1 MATGKELDL
10 ALRIRADGNQGA
22 QALDNINSQVEQ
34 IGTSATATSSQLS
47 AIGES
52 ADQQAARLKAMV
64 AASLQQQAAFDALA
78 SSSDKLNTSTRAATA
93 GWQESARAQSASMN
107 AYHNAERARQQ
118 QIATEQRAAEAAAK
132 ASAEFDKQ
140 QSELA
145 KLLGAI
151 DPVTRELEK
160 LDNLEKRL
168 GQARNSQLIDP
179 EGFATYSARLQ
190 EQRERLLGTS
200 DAMKVAGLSAG
211 QYKQAMQQ
219 LPAQITDVVTSLASG
234 MPVWMVAIQQ
244 GGQITDSFGGVGETF
259 RALGEKIKSFFGL
272 TSSVN
277 AGGILAVGEGLAA
290 VAKEQSAVADGA
302 DNVSDGFTDM
312 ADTANTTA
320 EAAENAKGALSGLGS
335 AGGAFAIVAAAAA
348 AAAVALAYAYKKGS
362 DEASELNESIILT
375 GNYAGTSAG
384 QLAAMAA
391 SLAKVNGTRY
401 EAVAALSEITST
413 GKFTV
418 EQIEQVGTT
427 AIAMQE
433 ATGKAVSE
441 TVAEFSKLADDPV
454 KASQQLNDRYHYLT
468 ASVYEQI
475 TALERQ
481 GDTLG
486 AAQFAMDA
494 YSQAMDERANQIVEN
509 LGTMERA
516 WRTVGDI
523 AKGAWDEMLGVGRTE
538 TPEERLEQLSGP
550 AFKPGQAAAS
560 AAVFGPLGWLNEVR
574 KAFQRNSMSDEE
586 RGKQFTD
593 ALQEIQD
600 EGEKAQAAR
609 LKAYLDSEA
618 TRGQQSM
625 DRLLETVR
633 TNKEKRDK
641 LNRELDRSI
650 AAIQATN
657 PNDERLRPENIAAA
671 RKAIDQKYKD
681 PKTPKGPSTP
691 LDQSTVTE
699 AKNQLDQ
706 LQADYRNAEQKLQA
720 QQRAGLLSYADY
732 VAQRGELIS
741 QNKDQV
747 TAAYEGEIQAL
758 EALRDKS
765 STTAAQRISLD
776 QKIAEA
782 RNNMVKAQ
790 KKADADLEVLQ
801 LNEQERLKKQ
811 AQAVKAYSDA
821 LQQQQDALALQ
832 GQRAAAA
839 VGMGAQQRRLFDQRG
854 SLDDRF
860 AQQRL
865 DLASQ
870 YGDGS
875 RGMSLDEYND
885 KLQKLQA
892 NHAAMTEQLQRNYAA
907 LQIAQADWT
916 NGARSAFAD
925 YLDSARNV
933 AGQTY
938 DLFSNAMSGLENS
951 VVSAVTTGKASL
963 DDFLRTLA
971 ADSARMATRQLG
983 ASLLSSFGLGET
995 KDAGSKDLAVGASA
1009 VSASA
1014 GALATAGG
1022 TRDRRRGD
1030 SGCSRIASGSERWPG
1045 AGRRSLCSRTSR
1057 SSGCYCCRVDRRR
1070 SRNGQR
1076 DQRSNHVGRWHSGER
1091 AGWSVWSGCQFVRQ
1105 PVQQPIRWRCCWRH
1119 WRWWWLVATGHEC
1132 RQCVFRRWL
1141 RRWRAYP
1148 RTRHRHQRQHP
1159 DPGLQRRVH
1168 DPCRRGTAARRTR
1181 VSGAVQPVWHGCPG
1195 RLGEP
1200 SPPRYG
1206 RPDGDSCSGHAR
1218 SGPFCFAPAGAL
1230 QELQYLGRQLDLP
1243 ARRSRHGSDGGRHV
1257 GRQRRRTLPG
1267 LAEQEPPGRQA
1278 DYLGVPWP
1286 PNSAPPRTTRT

>member
-10 ALRIRADGNQGA
+10 ALRIRADGSQGA

-140 QSELA
+140 QAELA

-160 LDNLEKRL
+160 LDNLERRL
-168 GQARNSQLIDP
+168 GQARSARLIDP
-179 EGFATYSARLQ
+179 EGFTTYNAKLQ

-200 DAMKVAGLSAG
+200 DAMAVAGISAG
-211 QYKQAMQQ
+211 QYRQAMRQ

-234 MPVWMVAIQQ
+234 MPIWLVAIQQ
-244 GGQITDSFGGVGETF
+244 GGQIKDSFGGVGATF
-259 RALGEKIKSFFGL
+259 QALGDKIKSFFGVAS
-272 TSSVN
+272 TAS
-277 AGGILAVGEGLAA
+277 EGLGEIARGADAAA
-290 VAKEQSAVADGA
+290 VSANNAR
-302 DNVSDGFTDM
+302 
-312 ADTANTTA
+312 TAMT
-320 EAAENAKGALSGLGS
+320 GLSGAGS
-335 AGGAFAIVAAAAA
+335 AFAIVGVAAAAA
-348 AAAVALAYAYKKGS
+348 GVALAAAYEKGRS
-362 DEASELNESIILT
+362 EATELNKAIILT

-384 QLAAMAA
+384 QLSAMAA
-391 SLAKVNGTRY
+391 AIAKANGTQY
-401 EAVAALSEITST
+401 EAVAVLSEITST

-418 EQIEQVGTT
+418 DQIELVAST
-427 AIAMQE
+427 AIAMQD

-441 TVAEFSKLADDPV
+441 TVAEFSKLAEDPV
-454 KASQQLNDRYHYLT
+454 RASQQLNEKYHYLT

-475 TALERQ
+475 TALNQQ

-486 AAQFAMDA
+486 AAQLAMDA
-494 YSQAMDERANQIVEN
+494 YGQAMDERASQIVEN

-516 WRTVGDI
+516 WKTVAGV

-538 TPEERLEQLSGP
+538 TPEERLEQLT
-550 AFKPGQAAAS
+550 KGQAFQPGRAVAS
-560 AAVFGPLGWLNEVR
+560 GAVFGPLGWFNELR
-574 KAFQRNSMSDEE
+574 KAYQRSSMSDDE

-657 PNDERLRPENIAAA
+657 PKDERLRPENIAAA
-671 RKAIDQKYKD
+671 RRAIDEKYKD
-681 PKTPKGPSTP
+681 PKTPKGPTTP

-706 LQADYRNAEQKLQA
+706 LQADYRNAEQSLQA

-732 VAQRGELIS
+732 VARRSELIR

-747 TAAYEGEIQAL
+747 TAAYQAEIQAL
-758 EALRDKS
+758 EALRSKS
-765 STTAAQRISLD
+765 TTTAAQRISLD
-776 QKIAEA
+776 QKIADA
-782 RNNMVKAQ
+782 RSNMVKAQ
-790 KKADADLEVLQ
+790 KKSDADLEILQ
-801 LNEQERLKKQ
+801 VNEQGRLKKQ
-811 AQAVKAYSDA
+811 AQAVKAYADA

-832 GQRAAAA
+832 GERAAAA
-839 VGMGAQQRRLFDQRG
+839 VGMGAQQRRLFEQRG
-854 SLDDRF
+854 NLDDRF
-860 AQQRL
+860 TQQRL

-892 NHAAMTEQLQRNYAA
+892 NHVAMTEQLQRNYVA
-907 LQIAQADWT
+907 LQVAQADWT

-1022 TRDRRRGD
+1022 TLVTGAAAIQAAAASLAAANGGQVVSGAASAAGQTGPAAAIAAASTEGAAAMGSAISEATTSGGGTLASALAGVFGQGASLFGNLFSSLFGGGAAGGTGGGGGWLQLGMSAASAYFGGGFADGGRIQGPGTGTSD
-1030 SGCSRIASGSERWPG
+1030 SIPILASNDEFM
-1045 AGRRSLCSRTSR
+1045 T
-1057 SSGCYCCRVDRRR
+1057 
-1070 SRNGQR
+1070 
-1076 DQRSNHVGRWHSGER
+1076 R
-1091 AGWSVWSGCQFVRQ
+1091 AAVVRQ
-1105 PVQQPIRWRCCWRH
+1105 PGALAFLEQFNRYGMAALGAWANPVRH
-1119 WRWWWLVATGHEC
+1119 ATG
-1132 RQCVFRRWL
+1132 
-1141 RRWRAYP
+1141 
-1148 RTRHRHQRQHP
+1148 
-1159 DPGLQRRVH
+1159 GLM
-1168 DPCRRGTAARRTR
+1168 GT
-1181 VSGAVQPVWHGCPG
+1181 P
-1195 RLGEP
+1195 
-1200 SPPRYG
+1200 
-1206 RPDGDSCSGHAR
+1206 
-1218 SGPFCFAPAGAL
+1218 APAM
-1230 QELQYLGRQLDLP
+1230 P
-1243 ARRSRHGSDGGRHV
+1243 A
-1257 GRQRRRTLPG
+1257 PG
-1267 LAEQEPPGRQA
+1267 LAASRLQEPSKNFSTSVANSIYLHAVQDTDQMAADMWAGKGGEHFLVWLNKNRQA
-1278 DYLGVPWP
+1278 VKQII
-1286 PNSAPPRTTRT
+1286 

>member
-34 IGTSATATSSQLS
+34 IGTSATATSTQLS

-140 QSELA
+140 QAELA

-160 LDNLEKRL
+160 LDNLERRL
-168 GQARNSQLIDP
+168 GQARSSRLIDP
-179 EGFATYSARLQ
+179 EGFTTYNAKLQ

-200 DAMKVAGLSAG
+200 DAMAVAGISAG
-211 QYKQAMQQ
+211 QYRQAMRQ

-234 MPVWMVAIQQ
+234 MPIWLVAIQQ
-244 GGQITDSFGGVGETF
+244 GGQIKDSFGGVGATF
-259 RALGEKIKSFFGL
+259 QALGDKIKSFFGVAS
-272 TSSVN
+272 TAS
-277 AGGILAVGEGLAA
+277 EGLGEIARGADAAA
-290 VAKEQSAVADGA
+290 VSANNAR
-302 DNVSDGFTDM
+302 
-312 ADTANTTA
+312 TAMT
-320 EAAENAKGALSGLGS
+320 GLSGAGS
-335 AGGAFAIVAAAAA
+335 AFAIVGVAAAAA
-348 AAAVALAYAYKKGS
+348 GVALAAAYEKGRS
-362 DEASELNESIILT
+362 EATELNKAIILT

-384 QLAAMAA
+384 QLSAMAA
-391 SLAKVNGTRY
+391 AIAKANGTQY
-401 EAVAALSEITST
+401 EAVAVLSEITAT

-418 EQIEQVGTT
+418 DQIELVAST
-427 AIAMQE
+427 AIAMQD

-441 TVAEFSKLADDPV
+441 TVAEFSKLAEDPV
-454 KASQQLNDRYHYLT
+454 RASQQLNEKYHYLT

-475 TALERQ
+475 TALNQQ

-486 AAQFAMDA
+486 AAQLAMDA
-494 YSQAMDERANQIVEN
+494 YGQAMDERASQIVEN

-516 WRTVGDI
+516 WKTVAGV
-523 AKGAWDEMLGVGRTE
+523 AKGAWDEMLGVGRAE
-538 TPEERLEQLSGP
+538 TPEERLEQLT
-550 AFKPGQAAAS
+550 KGQAFQPGRAVAS
-560 AAVFGPLGWLNEVR
+560 GAVFGPLGWFNELR
-574 KAFQRNSMSDEE
+574 KAYQRSSMSDDE

-600 EGEKAQAAR
+600 EGEKAQKAR
-609 LKAYLDSEA
+609 LDRYLEDEA
-618 TRGQQSM
+618 IRGQQSM

-657 PNDERLRPENIAAA
+657 PKDERLRPENIAAA
-671 RKAIDQKYKD
+671 RRAIDEKYKD

-706 LQADYRNAEQKLQA
+706 LQADYRNAEQNLQA

-732 VAQRGELIS
+732 VARRSELIR

-747 TAAYEGEIQAL
+747 TAAYQAEIQSL
-758 EALRDKS
+758 EALRSKS
-765 STTAAQRISLD
+765 TTTAAQRIGLD
-776 QKIAEA
+776 QKIADA

-790 KKADADLEVLQ
+790 KKSDADLEILQ
-801 LNEQERLKKQ
+801 INEQGRLKKQ
-811 AQAVKAYSDA
+811 AQAVKAYADA

-832 GQRAAAA
+832 GERAAAA
-839 VGMGAQQRRLFDQRG
+839 VGMGAQQRRLFEQRG
-854 SLDDRF
+854 NLDDRF
-860 AQQRL
+860 TQQRL

-907 LQIAQADWT
+907 LQVAQADWT
-916 NGARSAFAD
+916 NAARSAFAD

-1022 TRDRRRGD
+1022 TLVTGAAAIQAAAASLAAANGGQVLGGAASAAGQAGPAAAIAAASTEGAAAMGSAISEATTSGGGTLASALAGVFGQGASLFGNLFSSLLGGGAAGGTGGGGWLQLGMSAASAYFGGGFADGGRIQGPGTGTSD
-1030 SGCSRIASGSERWPG
+1030 SIPILASNDEFM
-1045 AGRRSLCSRTSR
+1045 T
-1057 SSGCYCCRVDRRR
+1057 
-1070 SRNGQR
+1070 
-1076 DQRSNHVGRWHSGER
+1076 R
-1091 AGWSVWSGCQFVRQ
+1091 AAVVRQ
-1105 PVQQPIRWRCCWRH
+1105 PGALAFLEQFNRYGMAALSAWANPVRH
-1119 WRWWWLVATGHEC
+1119 ATGG
-1132 RQCVFRRWL
+1132 L
-1141 RRWRAYP
+1141 MGTPAP
-1148 RTRHRHQRQHP
+1148 AMP
-1159 DPGLQRRVH
+1159 APGLSASR
-1168 DPCRRGTAARRTR
+1168 
-1181 VSGAVQPVWHGCPG
+1181 
-1195 RLGEP
+1195 
-1200 SPPRYG
+1200 
-1206 RPDGDSCSGHAR
+1206 
-1218 SGPFCFAPAGAL
+1218 L
-1230 QELQYLGRQLDLP
+1230 QEPAKNLGTTLKNSVNLHVYDDPQRIVDGAWSKAGQENFWLTLSRDPQRARQL
-1243 ARRSRHGSDGGRHV
+1243 
-1257 GRQRRRTLPG
+1257 
-1267 LAEQEPPGRQA
+1267 
-1278 DYLGVPWP
+1278 LGI
-1286 PNSAPPRTTRT
+1286 N

>member
-140 QSELA
+140 QAELA

-160 LDNLEKRL
+160 LDNLERRL
-168 GQARNSQLIDP
+168 GQARSARLIDP
-179 EGFATYSARLQ
+179 EGFTTYNAKLQ

-200 DAMKVAGLSAG
+200 DAMAVAGISAG
-211 QYKQAMQQ
+211 QYRQAMRQ

-234 MPVWMVAIQQ
+234 MPIWLVAIQQ
-244 GGQITDSFGGVGETF
+244 GGQIKDSFGGVGATF
-259 RALGEKIKSFFGL
+259 QALGDKIKSFFGVAS
-272 TSSVN
+272 TAS
-277 AGGILAVGEGLAA
+277 EGLGEIARGADAAA
-290 VAKEQSAVADGA
+290 VSANNAR
-302 DNVSDGFTDM
+302 
-312 ADTANTTA
+312 TAMT
-320 EAAENAKGALSGLGS
+320 GLSGAGS
-335 AGGAFAIVAAAAA
+335 AFAIVGVAAAAA
-348 AAAVALAYAYKKGS
+348 GVALAAAYEKGRS
-362 DEASELNESIILT
+362 EATELNKAIILT

-384 QLAAMAA
+384 QLSAMAA
-391 SLAKVNGTRY
+391 AIAKANGTQY
-401 EAVAALSEITST
+401 EAVAVLSEITST

-418 EQIEQVGTT
+418 DQIELVAST
-427 AIAMQE
+427 AIAMQD

-441 TVAEFSKLADDPV
+441 TVAEFSKLAEDPV
-454 KASQQLNDRYHYLT
+454 RASQQLNEKYHYLT

-475 TALERQ
+475 TALNQQ

-486 AAQFAMDA
+486 AAQLAMDA
-494 YSQAMDERANQIVEN
+494 YGQAMDERASQIVEN

-516 WRTVGDI
+516 WKTVAGV

-538 TPEERLEQLSGP
+538 TPEERLEQLT
-550 AFKPGQAAAS
+550 KGQAFQPGRAVAS
-560 AAVFGPLGWLNEVR
+560 GAVFGPLGWFNELR
-574 KAFQRNSMSDEE
+574 KAYQRSSMSDDE

-600 EGEKAQAAR
+600 EGEKAQKAR
-609 LKAYLDSEA
+609 LDRYLEDEA
-618 TRGQQSM
+618 IRGQQSM
-625 DRLLETVR
+625 DKLLESVR

-650 AAIQATN
+650 AAIQAAN

-691 LDQSTVTE
+691 LDQSSVTE
-699 AKNQLDQ
+699 AKNRLDQ
-706 LQADYRNAEQKLQA
+706 LQTDFRNAEQKLQA

-801 LNEQERLKKQ
+801 LNEQGRLKKQ
-811 AQAVKAYSDA
+811 TQAVKAYSDA

-885 KLQKLQA
+885 KLKALEA
-892 NHAAMTEQLQRNYAA
+892 NHAAMTQQLQRNYAA
-907 LQIAQADWT
+907 LQVAQADWT

-1022 TRDRRRGD
+1022 TLVTGAAAIQAAAASLAAANGGQVVGGAASAAGQAGPAAAIAAASTEGAAAMGSAISEATTSGGGTLASALAGVFGQGASLFGNLFSSLFGGGAAGGTGGGGGWLQLGMSAASAYFGGGFADGGRIQGPGTGTSD
-1030 SGCSRIASGSERWPG
+1030 SIPILASNDEFM
-1045 AGRRSLCSRTSR
+1045 T
-1057 SSGCYCCRVDRRR
+1057 
-1070 SRNGQR
+1070 
-1076 DQRSNHVGRWHSGER
+1076 R
-1091 AGWSVWSGCQFVRQ
+1091 AAVVRQ
-1105 PVQQPIRWRCCWRH
+1105 PGALAFLEQFNRYGMAALGAWANPVRH
-1119 WRWWWLVATGHEC
+1119 ATG
-1132 RQCVFRRWL
+1132 
-1141 RRWRAYP
+1141 
-1148 RTRHRHQRQHP
+1148 
-1159 DPGLQRRVH
+1159 GLM
-1168 DPCRRGTAARRTR
+1168 GT
-1181 VSGAVQPVWHGCPG
+1181 P
-1195 RLGEP
+1195 
-1200 SPPRYG
+1200 
-1206 RPDGDSCSGHAR
+1206 
-1218 SGPFCFAPAGAL
+1218 APAM
-1230 QELQYLGRQLDLP
+1230 P
-1243 ARRSRHGSDGGRHV
+1243 A
-1257 GRQRRRTLPG
+1257 PG
-1267 LAEQEPPGRQA
+1267 LAASRLQEPSKNFSTSVANSIYLHAVQDTDQMAADMWAGKGGEHFLVWLNKNRQA
-1278 DYLGVPWP
+1278 VKQII
-1286 PNSAPPRTTRT
+1286 

>member
-140 QSELA
+140 QAELA

-160 LDNLEKRL
+160 LDNLERRL
-168 GQARNSQLIDP
+168 GQARSARLIDP
-179 EGFATYSARLQ
+179 EGFTTYNAKLQ

-200 DAMKVAGLSAG
+200 DAMAVAGISAG
-211 QYKQAMQQ
+211 QYRQAMRQ

-234 MPVWMVAIQQ
+234 MPIWLVAIQQ
-244 GGQITDSFGGVGETF
+244 GGQIKDSFGGVGATF
-259 RALGEKIKSFFGL
+259 QALGDKIKSFFGVAS
-272 TSSVN
+272 TAS
-277 AGGILAVGEGLAA
+277 EGLGEIARGADAAA
-290 VAKEQSAVADGA
+290 VSANNAR
-302 DNVSDGFTDM
+302 
-312 ADTANTTA
+312 TAMT
-320 EAAENAKGALSGLGS
+320 GLSGAGS
-335 AGGAFAIVAAAAA
+335 AFAIVGVAAAAA
-348 AAAVALAYAYKKGS
+348 GVALAAAYEKGRS
-362 DEASELNESIILT
+362 EATELNKAIILT

-384 QLAAMAA
+384 QLSAMAA
-391 SLAKVNGTRY
+391 AIAKANGTQY
-401 EAVAALSEITST
+401 EAVAVLSEITST

-418 EQIEQVGTT
+418 DQIELVAST
-427 AIAMQE
+427 AIAMQD

-441 TVAEFSKLADDPV
+441 TVAEFSKLAEDPV
-454 KASQQLNDRYHYLT
+454 RASQQLNEKYHYLT

-475 TALERQ
+475 TALNQQ

-486 AAQFAMDA
+486 AAQLAMDA
-494 YSQAMDERANQIVEN
+494 YGQAMDERASQIVEN

-516 WRTVGDI
+516 WKTVAGV

-538 TPEERLEQLSGP
+538 TPEERLEQLT
-550 AFKPGQAAAS
+550 KGQAFQPGRAVAS
-560 AAVFGPLGWLNEVR
+560 GAVFGPLGWFNELR
-574 KAFQRNSMSDEE
+574 KAYQRSSMSDDE

-600 EGEKAQAAR
+600 EGEKAQKAR
-609 LKAYLDSEA
+609 LERYLQDEA
-618 TRGQQSM
+618 IRGQQSM

-657 PNDERLRPENIAAA
+657 PEDERLRPENIAAA
-671 RKAIDQKYKD
+671 RRAIDEKYKD

-706 LQADYRNAEQKLQA
+706 LQADYRNAEQNLQA

-732 VAQRGELIS
+732 VARRSELIR

-747 TAAYEGEIQAL
+747 TAAYQAEIQAL
-758 EALRDKS
+758 EALRSKS
-765 STTAAQRISLD
+765 TTTAAQRISLD
-776 QKIAEA
+776 QKIADA
-782 RNNMVKAQ
+782 RSNMVKAQ
-790 KKADADLEVLQ
+790 KKSDADLEILQ
-801 LNEQERLKKQ
+801 VNEQGRLKKQ
-811 AQAVKAYSDA
+811 AQAVKAYADA

-832 GQRAAAA
+832 GERAAAA
-839 VGMGAQQRRLFDQRG
+839 VGMGAQQRRLFEQRG
-854 SLDDRF
+854 NLDDRF
-860 AQQRL
+860 TQQRL

-907 LQIAQADWT
+907 LQVAQADWT

-1022 TRDRRRGD
+1022 TLVTGAAAIQAAAASLAAANGGQVVSGAASAAGQTGPAAAIAAASTEGAAAMGSAISEATTSGGGTLASALAGVFGQGASLFGNLFSSLFGGGAAGGTGGGGGWLQLGMSAASAYFGGGFADGGRIQGPGTGTSD
-1030 SGCSRIASGSERWPG
+1030 SIPILASNDEFM
-1045 AGRRSLCSRTSR
+1045 T
-1057 SSGCYCCRVDRRR
+1057 
-1070 SRNGQR
+1070 
-1076 DQRSNHVGRWHSGER
+1076 R
-1091 AGWSVWSGCQFVRQ
+1091 AAVVRQ
-1105 PVQQPIRWRCCWRH
+1105 PGALAFLEQFNRYGMAALRAWANPVRH
-1119 WRWWWLVATGHEC
+1119 ATG
-1132 RQCVFRRWL
+1132 
-1141 RRWRAYP
+1141 
-1148 RTRHRHQRQHP
+1148 
-1159 DPGLQRRVH
+1159 GLM
-1168 DPCRRGTAARRTR
+1168 G
-1181 VSGAVQPVWHGCPG
+1181 
-1195 RLGEP
+1195 
-1200 SPPRYG
+1200 
-1206 RPDGDSCSGHAR
+1206 
-1218 SGPFCFAPAGAL
+1218 APA
-1230 QELQYLGRQLDLP
+1230 P
-1243 ARRSRHGSDGGRHV
+1243 AMPA
-1257 GRQRRRTLPG
+1257 PG
-1267 LAEQEPPGRQA
+1267 LAASRLQEPAKNLSATLKNNQNFYLVDDPSRIGDVMAGRYGDEAMVLHISRDPQKFRQL
-1278 DYLGVPWP
+1278 LGI
-1286 PNSAPPRTTRT
+1286 N

>member
-140 QSELA
+140 QAELA

-160 LDNLEKRL
+160 LDNLERRL
-168 GQARNSQLIDP
+168 GQARSARLIDP
-179 EGFATYSARLQ
+179 EGFTTYNAKLQ

-200 DAMKVAGLSAG
+200 DAMAVAGISAG
-211 QYKQAMQQ
+211 QYRQAMRQ

-234 MPVWMVAIQQ
+234 MPIWLVAIQQ
-244 GGQITDSFGGVGETF
+244 GGQIKDSFGGVGATF
-259 RALGEKIKSFFGL
+259 QALGDKIKSFFGVAS
-272 TSSVN
+272 TAS
-277 AGGILAVGEGLAA
+277 EGLGEIARGADAAA
-290 VAKEQSAVADGA
+290 VSANNAR
-302 DNVSDGFTDM
+302 
-312 ADTANTTA
+312 TAMT
-320 EAAENAKGALSGLGS
+320 GLSGAGS
-335 AGGAFAIVAAAAA
+335 AFAIVGVAAAAA
-348 AAAVALAYAYKKGS
+348 GVALAAAYEKGRS
-362 DEASELNESIILT
+362 EATELNKAIILT

-384 QLAAMAA
+384 QLSAMAA
-391 SLAKVNGTRY
+391 AIAKANGTQY
-401 EAVAALSEITST
+401 EAVAVLSEITST

-418 EQIEQVGTT
+418 DQIELVAST
-427 AIAMQE
+427 AIAMQD

-441 TVAEFSKLADDPV
+441 TVAEFSKLAEDPV
-454 KASQQLNDRYHYLT
+454 RASQQLNEKYHYLT

-475 TALERQ
+475 TALNQQ

-486 AAQFAMDA
+486 AAQLAMDA
-494 YSQAMDERANQIVEN
+494 YGQAMDERASQIVEN

-516 WRTVGDI
+516 WKTVAGV
-523 AKGAWDEMLGVGRTE
+523 ARGAWDEMLGVGRTE
-538 TPEERLEQLSGP
+538 TPEERLEQLT
-550 AFKPGQAAAS
+550 KGQAFQPGRAVAS
-560 AAVFGPLGWLNEVR
+560 GAVFGPLGWFNELR
-574 KAFQRNSMSDEE
+574 KAYQRSSMSDDE

-600 EGEKAQAAR
+600 EGEKAQKAR
-609 LKAYLDSEA
+609 LERYLQDEA
-618 TRGQQSM
+618 IRGQQSM

-657 PNDERLRPENIAAA
+657 PEDERLRPENIAAA
-671 RKAIDQKYKD
+671 RRAIDEKYKD

-706 LQADYRNAEQKLQA
+706 LQADYRNAEQNLQA

-732 VAQRGELIS
+732 VARRSELIR

-747 TAAYEGEIQAL
+747 TAAYQAEIQAL
-758 EALRDKS
+758 EALRSKS
-765 STTAAQRISLD
+765 TTTAAQRISLD
-776 QKIAEA
+776 QKIADA
-782 RNNMVKAQ
+782 RSNMVKAQ
-790 KKADADLEVLQ
+790 KKSDADLEILQ
-801 LNEQERLKKQ
+801 VNEQGRLKKQ
-811 AQAVKAYSDA
+811 AQAVKAYADA

-832 GQRAAAA
+832 GERAAAA
-839 VGMGAQQRRLFDQRG
+839 VGMGAQQRRLFEQRG
-854 SLDDRF
+854 NLDDRF
-860 AQQRL
+860 TQQRL

-907 LQIAQADWT
+907 LQVAQADWT

-983 ASLLSSFGLGET
+983 ASLLGSFGLGET

-1022 TRDRRRGD
+1022 TLVTGAAAIQAAAASLAAANGGQVVGGAASAAGQAGPAAAIAAASTEGAAAMGSAISEATTSGGGTLASALAGVFGQGASLFGNLFSSLFGGGAAGGTGGGGGWLQLGMSAASAYFGGGFADGGRIQGPGTGTSD
-1030 SGCSRIASGSERWPG
+1030 SIPILASNDEFM
-1045 AGRRSLCSRTSR
+1045 T
-1057 SSGCYCCRVDRRR
+1057 
-1070 SRNGQR
+1070 
-1076 DQRSNHVGRWHSGER
+1076 R
-1091 AGWSVWSGCQFVRQ
+1091 AAVVRQ
-1105 PVQQPIRWRCCWRH
+1105 PGALAFLEQFNRYGMAALGAWANPVRH
-1119 WRWWWLVATGHEC
+1119 ATG
-1132 RQCVFRRWL
+1132 
-1141 RRWRAYP
+1141 
-1148 RTRHRHQRQHP
+1148 
-1159 DPGLQRRVH
+1159 GLM
-1168 DPCRRGTAARRTR
+1168 GT
-1181 VSGAVQPVWHGCPG
+1181 P
-1195 RLGEP
+1195 
-1200 SPPRYG
+1200 
-1206 RPDGDSCSGHAR
+1206 
-1218 SGPFCFAPAGAL
+1218 APAM
-1230 QELQYLGRQLDLP
+1230 P
-1243 ARRSRHGSDGGRHV
+1243 A
-1257 GRQRRRTLPG
+1257 PG
-1267 LAEQEPPGRQA
+1267 LAASRLQEPTKNLSATLKNNQNFYLVDDPSRIGDVMAGRYGA
-1278 DYLGVPWP
+1278 DAMVLHISRDPQKFRQLLGI
-1286 PNSAPPRTTRT
+1286 N

>member
-140 QSELA
+140 QAELA

-160 LDNLEKRL
+160 LDNLERRL
-168 GQARNSQLIDP
+168 GQARSARLIDP
-179 EGFATYSARLQ
+179 EGFTTYNAKLQ

-200 DAMKVAGLSAG
+200 DAMAVAGISAG
-211 QYKQAMQQ
+211 QYRQAMRQ

-234 MPVWMVAIQQ
+234 MPIWLVAIQQ
-244 GGQITDSFGGVGETF
+244 GGQIKDSFGGVGATF
-259 RALGEKIKSFFGL
+259 QALGDKIKSFFGVAS
-272 TSSVN
+272 TAS
-277 AGGILAVGEGLAA
+277 EGLGEIGRGADAAA
-290 VAKEQSAVADGA
+290 VSANNAR
-302 DNVSDGFTDM
+302 
-312 ADTANTTA
+312 TAMT
-320 EAAENAKGALSGLGS
+320 GLSGAGS
-335 AGGAFAIVAAAAA
+335 AFAIVGVAAAAA
-348 AAAVALAYAYKKGS
+348 GVALAAAYEKGRS
-362 DEASELNESIILT
+362 EATELNKAIILT

-384 QLAAMAA
+384 QLSAMAA
-391 SLAKVNGTRY
+391 AIAKANGTQY
-401 EAVAALSEITST
+401 EAVAVLSEITST

-418 EQIEQVGTT
+418 DQIELVAST
-427 AIAMQE
+427 AIAMQD

-441 TVAEFSKLADDPV
+441 TVAEFSKLAEDPV
-454 KASQQLNDRYHYLT
+454 RASQQLNEKYHYLT

-475 TALERQ
+475 TALNQQ

-486 AAQFAMDA
+486 AAQLAMDA
-494 YSQAMDERANQIVEN
+494 YGQAMDERASQIVEN

-516 WRTVGDI
+516 WKTVAGV

-538 TPEERLEQLSGP
+538 TPEERLEQLT
-550 AFKPGQAAAS
+550 KGQAFQPGRAVAS
-560 AAVFGPLGWLNEVR
+560 GAVFGPLGWFNELR
-574 KAFQRNSMSDEE
+574 KAYQRSSMSDDE

-600 EGEKAQAAR
+600 EGERAQKAR
-609 LKAYLDSEA
+609 LDRYLEDEA
-618 TRGQQSM
+618 IRGQQSM
-625 DRLLETVR
+625 DKLLESVR

-650 AAIQATN
+650 AAIQAAN

-691 LDQSTVTE
+691 LDQSSVTE
-699 AKNQLDQ
+699 AKNRLDQ
-706 LQADYRNAEQKLQA
+706 LQTDFRNAEQKLQA

-801 LNEQERLKKQ
+801 LNEQGRLKKQ
-811 AQAVKAYSDA
+811 TQAVKAYSDA

-907 LQIAQADWT
+907 LQVAQADWT

-1022 TRDRRRGD
+1022 TLVTGAAAIQAAAASLAAANGGQVVSGAASAAGQTGPAAAIAAASTEGAAAMGSAISEATTSGGGTLASALAGVFGQGASLFGNLFSSLFGGGAAGGTGGGGGWLQLGMSAASAYFGGGFADGGRIQGPGTGTSD
-1030 SGCSRIASGSERWPG
+1030 SIPILASNDEFM
-1045 AGRRSLCSRTSR
+1045 T
-1057 SSGCYCCRVDRRR
+1057 
-1070 SRNGQR
+1070 
-1076 DQRSNHVGRWHSGER
+1076 R
-1091 AGWSVWSGCQFVRQ
+1091 AAVVRQ
-1105 PVQQPIRWRCCWRH
+1105 PGALAFLEQFNRYGMAALSAWANPVRH
-1119 WRWWWLVATGHEC
+1119 ATG
-1132 RQCVFRRWL
+1132 
-1141 RRWRAYP
+1141 
-1148 RTRHRHQRQHP
+1148 
-1159 DPGLQRRVH
+1159 GLM
-1168 DPCRRGTAARRTR
+1168 GT
-1181 VSGAVQPVWHGCPG
+1181 P
-1195 RLGEP
+1195 
-1200 SPPRYG
+1200 
-1206 RPDGDSCSGHAR
+1206 
-1218 SGPFCFAPAGAL
+1218 APAM
-1230 QELQYLGRQLDLP
+1230 P
-1243 ARRSRHGSDGGRHV
+1243 A
-1257 GRQRRRTLPG
+1257 PG
-1267 LAEQEPPGRQA
+1267 LAASRLQEPAKNLSATLKNNQNFYLVDDPSRIGDVMAGRYGDEAMVLHISRDPQKFRQL
-1278 DYLGVPWP
+1278 LGI
-1286 PNSAPPRTTRT
+1286 N

>member
-34 IGTSATATSSQLS
+34 IGISATATSSQLS

-107 AYHNAERARQQ
+107 AYHNAERARQH

-140 QSELA
+140 QAELA

-160 LDNLEKRL
+160 LDNLERRL
-168 GQARNSQLIDP
+168 GQARSSRLIDP
-179 EGFATYSARLQ
+179 EGFTTYNAKLQ

-200 DAMKVAGLSAG
+200 DAMAVAGISAG
-211 QYKQAMQQ
+211 QYRQAMRQ

-234 MPVWMVAIQQ
+234 MPIWLVAIQQ
-244 GGQITDSFGGVGETF
+244 GGQIKDSFGGVGATF
-259 RALGEKIKSFFGL
+259 QALGDKIKSFFGIASTASEEL
-272 TSSVN
+272 
-277 AGGILAVGEGLAA
+277 GEIARGADAAA
-290 VAKEQSAVADGA
+290 VSANNAR
-302 DNVSDGFTDM
+302 
-312 ADTANTTA
+312 TAMT
-320 EAAENAKGALSGLGS
+320 GLSGAGS
-335 AGGAFAIVAAAAA
+335 AFAIVGVAAAAA
-348 AAAVALAYAYKKGS
+348 GVALAAAYEKGRS
-362 DEASELNESIILT
+362 EATELNKAIILT

-384 QLAAMAA
+384 QLSAMAA
-391 SLAKVNGTRY
+391 AIAKANGTQY
-401 EAVAALSEITST
+401 EAVAVLSEITAT

-418 EQIEQVGTT
+418 DQIELVAST
-427 AIAMQE
+427 AIAMQD

-441 TVAEFSKLADDPV
+441 TVAEFSKLAEDPV
-454 KASQQLNDRYHYLT
+454 RASQQLNEKYHYLT

-475 TALERQ
+475 TALNQQ

-486 AAQFAMDA
+486 AAQLAMDA
-494 YSQAMDERANQIVEN
+494 YGQAMDERASQIVEN

-516 WRTVGDI
+516 WKTVAGV

-538 TPEERLEQLSGP
+538 TPEERLEQLT
-550 AFKPGQAAAS
+550 KGQAFQPGRAVAS
-560 AAVFGPLGWLNEVR
+560 GAVFGPLGWFNELR
-574 KAFQRNSMSDEE
+574 KAYQRSSMSDDE

-600 EGEKAQAAR
+600 EGEKAQKAR
-609 LKAYLDSEA
+609 LDRYLEDEA
-618 TRGQQSM
+618 IRGQQSM
-625 DRLLETVR
+625 DKLLESVR

-657 PNDERLRPENIAAA
+657 PEDERLRPENIAAA
-671 RKAIDQKYKD
+671 RRAIDEKYKD

-706 LQADYRNAEQKLQA
+706 LQADYRNAEQSLQA

-732 VAQRGELIS
+732 VARRSELIR

-747 TAAYEGEIQAL
+747 TAAYQAEIQAL
-758 EALRDKS
+758 EALRSKS
-765 STTAAQRISLD
+765 TTTAAQRISLD
-776 QKIAEA
+776 QKIADA

-790 KKADADLEVLQ
+790 KKSDADLEILQ
-801 LNEQERLKKQ
+801 VNEQGRLKKQ
-811 AQAVKAYSDA
+811 AQAVKAYADA

-832 GQRAAAA
+832 GERAAAA
-839 VGMGAQQRRLFDQRG
+839 VGMGAQQRRLFEQRG
-854 SLDDRF
+854 NLDDRF
-860 AQQRL
+860 TQQRL

-907 LQIAQADWT
+907 LQVAQADWT

-1022 TRDRRRGD
+1022 TLVTGAAAIQAAAASLAAANGGQVV
-1030 SGCSRIASGSERWPG
+1030 SGAASAAGQTGPAAAIAAASTEGAAAMGSAISEATTSGGGTLASALAGVFGQG
-1045 AGRRSLCSRTSR
+1045 ASLFGNLF
-1057 SSGCYCCRVDRRR
+1057 SSLFG
-1070 SRNGQR
+1070 G
-1076 DQRSNHVGRWHSGER
+1076 GA
-1091 AGWSVWSGCQFVRQ
+1091 AGGTGGGGG
-1105 PVQQPIRWRCCWRH
+1105 
-1119 WRWWWLVATGHEC
+1119 LVATGHEC

-1141 RRWRAYP
+1141 CRWRPYP
-1148 RTRHRHQRQHP
+1148 RTGHRHQRQHP
-1159 DPGLQRRVH
+1159 DPGLKRRVH

-1200 SPPRYG
+1200 GPPRYG

-1218 SGPFCFAPAGAL
+1218 SGLGWFASTRARKESQRDAEEQP
-1230 QELQYLGRQLDLP
+1230 EL
-1243 ARRSRHGSDGGRHV
+1243 
-1257 GRQRRRTLPG
+1257 LPG
-1267 LAEQEPPGRQA
+1267 RRPQPHR
-1278 DYLGVPWP
+1278 
-1286 PNSAPPRTTRT
+1286 

>member
-34 IGTSATATSSQLS
+34 IGISATATSSQLS

-78 SSSDKLNTSTRAATA
+78 NSSDKLNTSTRAATA

-211 QYKQAMQQ
+211 QYKQAMRQ

-454 KASQQLNDRYHYLT
+454 RASQQLNDRYHYLT

-475 TALERQ
+475 TALERR

-486 AAQFAMDA
+486 AAQLAMDA
-494 YSQAMDERANQIVEN
+494 YSQAMDERAGQIVEN

-516 WRTVGDI
+516 WRTIGDI

-538 TPEERLEQLSGP
+538 TPEERLEQLT
-550 AFKPGQAAAS
+550 KGQAFQPGRAVAS
-560 AAVFGPLGWLNEVR
+560 GAVFGPLGWFNELR
-574 KAFQRNSMSDEE
+574 KAYQRSSMSDDE

-600 EGEKAQAAR
+600 EGEKAQKAR
-609 LKAYLDSEA
+609 LDRYLEDEA
-618 TRGQQSM
+618 IRGQQSM
-625 DRLLETVR
+625 DKLLESVR

-657 PNDERLRPENIAAA
+657 PEDERLRPENIAAA
-671 RKAIDQKYKD
+671 RRAIDEKYKD

-706 LQADYRNAEQKLQA
+706 LLADYRNAEQSLQA

-732 VAQRGELIS
+732 VARRSELIR

-747 TAAYEGEIQAL
+747 TAAYQAEIQAL
-758 EALRDKS
+758 EALRSKS
-765 STTAAQRISLD
+765 TTTAAQRISLD
-776 QKIAEA
+776 QKIADA

-790 KKADADLEVLQ
+790 KKSDADLEILQ
-801 LNEQERLKKQ
+801 VNEQGRLKKQ
-811 AQAVKAYSDA
+811 AQAVKAYADA

-832 GQRAAAA
+832 GERAAAA
-839 VGMGAQQRRLFDQRG
+839 VGMGAQQRRLFEQRG
-854 SLDDRF
+854 NLDDRF
-860 AQQRL
+860 TQQRL

-892 NHAAMTEQLQRNYAA
+892 NHAAMTEQLQRNYAT
-907 LQIAQADWT
+907 LQVAQADWT

-1014 GALATAGG
+1014 VALATAGG
-1022 TRDRRRGD
+1022 TLVTGAAAIQAAAASLAAANGGQVLGGAASAAGQAGPAAAIAAASTEGAAAMGSAISEATTSGGGTLASALAGVFGQGASLFGNLFSSLFGGGAAGGTGGGGGWLQLGMSAASAYFGGGFADGGRIQGPGTGTSD
-1030 SGCSRIASGSERWPG
+1030 SIPILASNDEFM
-1045 AGRRSLCSRTSR
+1045 T
-1057 SSGCYCCRVDRRR
+1057 
-1070 SRNGQR
+1070 
-1076 DQRSNHVGRWHSGER
+1076 R
-1091 AGWSVWSGCQFVRQ
+1091 AAVVRQ
-1105 PVQQPIRWRCCWRH
+1105 PGALAFLEQFNRYGMAALGAWANPVRH
-1119 WRWWWLVATGHEC
+1119 ATGG
-1132 RQCVFRRWL
+1132 L
-1141 RRWRAYP
+1141 MGTPAP
-1148 RTRHRHQRQHP
+1148 AMP
-1159 DPGLQRRVH
+1159 APGLSASRLQEPSKNFSTSVANAVH
-1168 DPCRRGTAARRTR
+1168 LH
-1181 VSGAVQPVWHGCPG
+1181 AVQDPDQMAADMWAGKGGEHFLVW
-1195 RLGEP
+1195 LNKN
-1200 SPPRYG
+1200 
-1206 RPDGDSCSGHAR
+1206 
-1218 SGPFCFAPAGAL
+1218 
-1230 QELQYLGRQLDLP
+1230 
-1243 ARRSRHGSDGGRHV
+1243 
-1257 GRQRRRTLPG
+1257 
-1267 LAEQEPPGRQA
+1267 RQA
-1278 DYLGVPWP
+1278 VKQII
-1286 PNSAPPRTTRT
+1286 

>member
-34 IGTSATATSSQLS
+34 IGTSATATSTQLS

-140 QSELA
+140 QAELA

-160 LDNLEKRL
+160 LDNLERRL
-168 GQARNSQLIDP
+168 GQARSSRLIDP
-179 EGFATYSARLQ
+179 EGFTTYNAKLQ

-200 DAMKVAGLSAG
+200 DAMAVAGISAG
-211 QYKQAMQQ
+211 QYRQAMRQ

-234 MPVWMVAIQQ
+234 MPIWLVAIQQ
-244 GGQITDSFGGVGETF
+244 GGQIKDSFGGVGATF
-259 RALGEKIKSFFGL
+259 QALGDKIKSFFGVAS
-272 TSSVN
+272 TAS
-277 AGGILAVGEGLAA
+277 EGLGEIARGADAAA
-290 VAKEQSAVADGA
+290 VSANNAR
-302 DNVSDGFTDM
+302 
-312 ADTANTTA
+312 TAMT
-320 EAAENAKGALSGLGS
+320 GLSGAGS
-335 AGGAFAIVAAAAA
+335 AFAIVGVAAAAA
-348 AAAVALAYAYKKGS
+348 GVALAAAYEKGRS
-362 DEASELNESIILT
+362 EATELNKAIILT

-384 QLAAMAA
+384 QLSAMAA
-391 SLAKVNGTRY
+391 AIAKANGTQY
-401 EAVAALSEITST
+401 EAVAVLSEITAT

-418 EQIEQVGTT
+418 DQIELVAST
-427 AIAMQE
+427 AIAMQD

-441 TVAEFSKLADDPV
+441 TVAEFSKLAEDPV
-454 KASQQLNDRYHYLT
+454 RASQQLNEKYHYLT

-475 TALERQ
+475 TALNQQ

-486 AAQFAMDA
+486 AAQLAMDA
-494 YSQAMDERANQIVEN
+494 YGQAMDERASQIVEN

-516 WRTVGDI
+516 WKTVAGV
-523 AKGAWDEMLGVGRTE
+523 AKGAWDEMLGVGRAE
-538 TPEERLEQLSGP
+538 TPEERLEQLT
-550 AFKPGQAAAS
+550 KGQAFQPGRAVAS
-560 AAVFGPLGWLNEVR
+560 GAVFGPLGWFNELR
-574 KAFQRNSMSDEE
+574 KAYQRSSMSDDE

-600 EGEKAQAAR
+600 EGEKAQKAR
-609 LKAYLDSEA
+609 LDRYLEDEA
-618 TRGQQSM
+618 IRGQQSM

-657 PNDERLRPENIAAA
+657 PKDERLRPENIAAA
-671 RKAIDQKYKD
+671 RRAIDEKYKD

-706 LQADYRNAEQKLQA
+706 LQADYRNAEQNLQA

-732 VAQRGELIS
+732 VARRSELIR

-747 TAAYEGEIQAL
+747 TAAYQAEIQSL
-758 EALRDKS
+758 EALRSKS
-765 STTAAQRISLD
+765 TTTAAQRIGLD
-776 QKIAEA
+776 QKIADA

-790 KKADADLEVLQ
+790 KKSDADLEILQ
-801 LNEQERLKKQ
+801 INEQGRLKKQ
-811 AQAVKAYSDA
+811 AQAVKAYADA

-832 GQRAAAA
+832 GERAAAA
-839 VGMGAQQRRLFDQRG
+839 VGMGAQQRRLFEQRG
-854 SLDDRF
+854 NLDDRF
-860 AQQRL
+860 TQQRL

-907 LQIAQADWT
+907 LQVAQADWT

-1022 TRDRRRGD
+1022 TLVTGAAAIQAAAASLAAANGGQVLGGAASAAGQAGPAAAIAAASTEGAAAMGSAISEATTSGGGTLASALAGVFGQGASLFGNLFSSLLGGGAAGGTGGGGWLQLGMSAASAYFGGGFADGGRIQGPGTGTSD
-1030 SGCSRIASGSERWPG
+1030 SIPILASNDEFM
-1045 AGRRSLCSRTSR
+1045 T
-1057 SSGCYCCRVDRRR
+1057 
-1070 SRNGQR
+1070 
-1076 DQRSNHVGRWHSGER
+1076 R
-1091 AGWSVWSGCQFVRQ
+1091 AAVVRQ
-1105 PVQQPIRWRCCWRH
+1105 PGALAFLEQFNRYGMAALSAWANPVRH
-1119 WRWWWLVATGHEC
+1119 ATGG
-1132 RQCVFRRWL
+1132 L
-1141 RRWRAYP
+1141 MGTPAP
-1148 RTRHRHQRQHP
+1148 SMP
-1159 DPGLQRRVH
+1159 APGLSASR
-1168 DPCRRGTAARRTR
+1168 
-1181 VSGAVQPVWHGCPG
+1181 
-1195 RLGEP
+1195 
-1200 SPPRYG
+1200 
-1206 RPDGDSCSGHAR
+1206 
-1218 SGPFCFAPAGAL
+1218 L
-1230 QELQYLGRQLDLP
+1230 QEPAKNLGTTLKNSVNLHVYDDPQRIVDGAWSKAGQENFWLTLSRDPQRARQL
-1243 ARRSRHGSDGGRHV
+1243 
-1257 GRQRRRTLPG
+1257 
-1267 LAEQEPPGRQA
+1267 
-1278 DYLGVPWP
+1278 LGI
-1286 PNSAPPRTTRT
+1286 N

>member
-140 QSELA
+140 QAELA

-160 LDNLEKRL
+160 LDNLERRL
-168 GQARNSQLIDP
+168 GQARSARLIDP
-179 EGFATYSARLQ
+179 EGFTTYNAKLQ

-200 DAMKVAGLSAG
+200 DAMAVAGISAG
-211 QYKQAMQQ
+211 QYRQAMRQ

-234 MPVWMVAIQQ
+234 MPIWLVAIQQ
-244 GGQITDSFGGVGETF
+244 GGQIKDSFGGVGATF
-259 RALGEKIKSFFGL
+259 QALGDKIKSFFGVAS
-272 TSSVN
+272 TAS
-277 AGGILAVGEGLAA
+277 EGLGEIARGADAAA
-290 VAKEQSAVADGA
+290 VSANNAR
-302 DNVSDGFTDM
+302 
-312 ADTANTTA
+312 TAMT
-320 EAAENAKGALSGLGS
+320 GLSGAGS
-335 AGGAFAIVAAAAA
+335 AFAIVGVAAAAA
-348 AAAVALAYAYKKGS
+348 GVALAAAYEKGRS
-362 DEASELNESIILT
+362 EATELNKAIILT

-384 QLAAMAA
+384 QLSAMAA
-391 SLAKVNGTRY
+391 AIAKANGTQY
-401 EAVAALSEITST
+401 EAVAVLSEITAT

-418 EQIEQVGTT
+418 DQIELVAST
-427 AIAMQE
+427 AIAMQD

-441 TVAEFSKLADDPV
+441 TVAEFSKLAEDPV
-454 KASQQLNDRYHYLT
+454 RASQQLNEKYHYLT

-475 TALERQ
+475 TALNQQ

-486 AAQFAMDA
+486 AAQLAMDA
-494 YSQAMDERANQIVEN
+494 YGQAMDERASQIVEN

-516 WRTVGDI
+516 WKTVAGV

-538 TPEERLEQLSGP
+538 TPEERLEQLT
-550 AFKPGQAAAS
+550 KGQAFQPGRAVAS
-560 AAVFGPLGWLNEVR
+560 GAVFGPLGWFNELR
-574 KAFQRNSMSDEE
+574 KAYQRSSMSDDE

-600 EGEKAQAAR
+600 EGEKAQKAR
-609 LKAYLDSEA
+609 LDRYLEDEA
-618 TRGQQSM
+618 IRGQQSM
-625 DRLLETVR
+625 DKLLESVR

-657 PNDERLRPENIAAA
+657 PEDERLRPENIAAA
-671 RKAIDQKYKD
+671 RRAIDEKYKD

-706 LQADYRNAEQKLQA
+706 LQADYRNAEQSLQA

-732 VAQRGELIS
+732 VARRSELIR

-747 TAAYEGEIQAL
+747 TAAYQAEIQAL
-758 EALRDKS
+758 EALRSKS
-765 STTAAQRISLD
+765 TTTAAQRVSLD
-776 QKIAEA
+776 QKIADA

-790 KKADADLEVLQ
+790 KKSDADLEILQ
-801 LNEQERLKKQ
+801 VNEQGRLKKQ
-811 AQAVKAYSDA
+811 AQAVKAYADA

-832 GQRAAAA
+832 GERAAAA
-839 VGMGAQQRRLFDQRG
+839 VGMGAQQRRLFEQRG
-854 SLDDRF
+854 NLDDRF
-860 AQQRL
+860 TQQRL

-907 LQIAQADWT
+907 LQVAQADWT

-1022 TRDRRRGD
+1022 TLVTGAAAIQAAAASLAAANGGQVVSGAASAAGQTGPAAAIAAASTEGAAAMGSAISEATTSGGGTLASALAGVFGQGASLFGNLFSSLFGGGAAGGTGGGGGWLQLGMSAASAYFGGGFADGGRIQGPGTGTSD
-1030 SGCSRIASGSERWPG
+1030 SIPILASNDEFM
-1045 AGRRSLCSRTSR
+1045 T
-1057 SSGCYCCRVDRRR
+1057 
-1070 SRNGQR
+1070 
-1076 DQRSNHVGRWHSGER
+1076 R
-1091 AGWSVWSGCQFVRQ
+1091 AAVVRQ
-1105 PVQQPIRWRCCWRH
+1105 PGALAFLEQFNRYGMAALGAWANPVRH
-1119 WRWWWLVATGHEC
+1119 ATG
-1132 RQCVFRRWL
+1132 
-1141 RRWRAYP
+1141 
-1148 RTRHRHQRQHP
+1148 
-1159 DPGLQRRVH
+1159 GLM
-1168 DPCRRGTAARRTR
+1168 GT
-1181 VSGAVQPVWHGCPG
+1181 P
-1195 RLGEP
+1195 
-1200 SPPRYG
+1200 
-1206 RPDGDSCSGHAR
+1206 
-1218 SGPFCFAPAGAL
+1218 APAM
-1230 QELQYLGRQLDLP
+1230 P
-1243 ARRSRHGSDGGRHV
+1243 A
-1257 GRQRRRTLPG
+1257 PG
-1267 LAEQEPPGRQA
+1267 LAASRLQEPAKNLSATLKNNQNFYLVDDPSRIGDVMAGRYGDEAMVLHISRDPQKFRQL
-1278 DYLGVPWP
+1278 LGI
-1286 PNSAPPRTTRT
+1286 N

>member
-140 QSELA
+140 QAELA

-160 LDNLEKRL
+160 LDNLERRL
-168 GQARNSQLIDP
+168 GQARSARLIDP
-179 EGFATYSARLQ
+179 EGFTTYNAKLQ

-200 DAMKVAGLSAG
+200 DAMAVAGISAG
-211 QYKQAMQQ
+211 QYRQAMRQ

-234 MPVWMVAIQQ
+234 MPIWLVAIQQ
-244 GGQITDSFGGVGETF
+244 GGQIKDSFGGVGATF
-259 RALGEKIKSFFGL
+259 QALGDKIKSFFGVAS
-272 TSSVN
+272 TAS
-277 AGGILAVGEGLAA
+277 EGLGEIARGADAAA
-290 VAKEQSAVADGA
+290 VSANNAR
-302 DNVSDGFTDM
+302 
-312 ADTANTTA
+312 TAMT
-320 EAAENAKGALSGLGS
+320 GLSGAGS
-335 AGGAFAIVAAAAA
+335 AFAIVGVAAAAA
-348 AAAVALAYAYKKGS
+348 GVALAAAYEKGRS
-362 DEASELNESIILT
+362 EATELNKAIILT

-384 QLAAMAA
+384 QLSAMAA
-391 SLAKVNGTRY
+391 AIAKANGTQY
-401 EAVAALSEITST
+401 EAVAVLSEITST

-418 EQIEQVGTT
+418 DQIELVAST
-427 AIAMQE
+427 AIAMQD

-441 TVAEFSKLADDPV
+441 TVAEFSKLAEDPV
-454 KASQQLNDRYHYLT
+454 RASQQLNEKYHYLT

-475 TALERQ
+475 TALNQQ

-486 AAQFAMDA
+486 AAQLAMDA
-494 YSQAMDERANQIVEN
+494 YGQAMDERASQIVEN

-516 WRTVGDI
+516 WKTVAGV

-538 TPEERLEQLSGP
+538 TPEERLEQLT
-550 AFKPGQAAAS
+550 KGQAFQPGRAVAS
-560 AAVFGPLGWLNEVR
+560 GAVFGPLGWFNELR
-574 KAFQRNSMSDEE
+574 KAYQRSSMSDDE

-600 EGEKAQAAR
+600 EGEKAQKAR
-609 LKAYLDSEA
+609 LDRYLEDEA
-618 TRGQQSM
+618 IRGQQSM
-625 DRLLETVR
+625 DKLLESVR

-650 AAIQATN
+650 AAIQAAN

-691 LDQSTVTE
+691 LDQSSVTE
-699 AKNQLDQ
+699 AKNRLDQ
-706 LQADYRNAEQKLQA
+706 LQTDFRNAEQKLQA

-801 LNEQERLKKQ
+801 LNEQGRLKKQ

-885 KLQKLQA
+885 KLKALEA
-892 NHAAMTEQLQRNYAA
+892 NHAAMTQQLQRNYAA
-907 LQIAQADWT
+907 LQVAQADWT

-1022 TRDRRRGD
+1022 TLVTGAAAIQAAAASLAAANGGQVVGGAASAAGQAGPAAAIAAASTEGAAAMGSAISEATTSGGGTLASALAGVFGQGASLFGNLFSSLFGGGAAGGTGGGGGWLQLGMSAASAYFGGGFADGGRIQGPGTGTSD
-1030 SGCSRIASGSERWPG
+1030 SIPILASNDEFM
-1045 AGRRSLCSRTSR
+1045 T
-1057 SSGCYCCRVDRRR
+1057 
-1070 SRNGQR
+1070 
-1076 DQRSNHVGRWHSGER
+1076 R
-1091 AGWSVWSGCQFVRQ
+1091 AAVVRQ
-1105 PVQQPIRWRCCWRH
+1105 PGALAFLEQFNRYGMAALGAWANPVRH
-1119 WRWWWLVATGHEC
+1119 ATGG
-1132 RQCVFRRWL
+1132 L
-1141 RRWRAYP
+1141 MGTPAP
-1148 RTRHRHQRQHP
+1148 AMP
-1159 DPGLQRRVH
+1159 APGLSASRLQEPAKNLSATLKNNQNFYLVD
-1168 DPCRRGTAARRTR
+1168 DPSRIGDVMA
-1181 VSGAVQPVWHGCPG
+1181 G
-1195 RLGEP
+1195 
-1200 SPPRYG
+1200 RYG
-1206 RPDGDSCSGHAR
+1206 DEAMVLHISRDPQK
-1218 SGPFCFAPAGAL
+1218 F
-1230 QELQYLGRQLDLP
+1230 RQL
-1243 ARRSRHGSDGGRHV
+1243 
-1257 GRQRRRTLPG
+1257 
-1267 LAEQEPPGRQA
+1267 
-1278 DYLGVPWP
+1278 LGI
-1286 PNSAPPRTTRT
+1286 N

>member
-140 QSELA
+140 QAELA

-160 LDNLEKRL
+160 LDNLERRL
-168 GQARNSQLIDP
+168 GQARSARLIDP
-179 EGFATYSARLQ
+179 EGFTTYNAKLQ

-200 DAMKVAGLSAG
+200 DAMAVAGISAG
-211 QYKQAMQQ
+211 QYRQAMRQ

-234 MPVWMVAIQQ
+234 MPIWLVAIQQ
-244 GGQITDSFGGVGETF
+244 GGQIKDSFGGVGATF
-259 RALGEKIKSFFGL
+259 QALGDKIKSFFGVAS
-272 TSSVN
+272 TAS
-277 AGGILAVGEGLAA
+277 EGLGEIARGADAAA
-290 VAKEQSAVADGA
+290 VSANNAR
-302 DNVSDGFTDM
+302 
-312 ADTANTTA
+312 TAMT
-320 EAAENAKGALSGLGS
+320 GLSGAGS
-335 AGGAFAIVAAAAA
+335 AFAIVGVAAAAA
-348 AAAVALAYAYKKGS
+348 GVALAAAYEKGRS
-362 DEASELNESIILT
+362 EATELNKAIILT

-384 QLAAMAA
+384 QLSAMAA
-391 SLAKVNGTRY
+391 AIAKANGTQY
-401 EAVAALSEITST
+401 EAVAVLSEITAT

-418 EQIEQVGTT
+418 DQIELVAST
-427 AIAMQE
+427 AIAMQD

-441 TVAEFSKLADDPV
+441 TVAEFSKLAEDPV
-454 KASQQLNDRYHYLT
+454 RASQQLNEKYHYLT

-475 TALERQ
+475 TALNQQ

-486 AAQFAMDA
+486 AAQLAMDA
-494 YSQAMDERANQIVEN
+494 YGQAMDERASQIVEN

-516 WRTVGDI
+516 WKTVAGV

-538 TPEERLEQLSGP
+538 TPEERLEQLT
-550 AFKPGQAAAS
+550 KGQAFQPGRAVAS
-560 AAVFGPLGWLNEVR
+560 GAVFGPLGWFNELR
-574 KAFQRNSMSDEE
+574 KAYQRSSMSDDE

-600 EGEKAQAAR
+600 EGEKAQKAR
-609 LKAYLDSEA
+609 LDRYLEDEA
-618 TRGQQSM
+618 IRGQQSM
-625 DRLLETVR
+625 DKLLESVR

-657 PNDERLRPENIAAA
+657 PEDERLRPENIAAA
-671 RKAIDQKYKD
+671 RRAIDEKYKD

-706 LQADYRNAEQKLQA
+706 LQADYRNAEQSLQA

-732 VAQRGELIS
+732 VARRSELIR

-747 TAAYEGEIQAL
+747 TAAYQAEIQAL
-758 EALRDKS
+758 EALRSKS
-765 STTAAQRISLD
+765 TTTAAQRISLD
-776 QKIAEA
+776 QKIADA

-790 KKADADLEVLQ
+790 KKSDADLEILQ
-801 LNEQERLKKQ
+801 VNEQGRLKKQ
-811 AQAVKAYSDA
+811 AQAVKAYADA

-832 GQRAAAA
+832 GERAAAA
-839 VGMGAQQRRLFDQRG
+839 VGMGAQQRRLFEQRG
-854 SLDDRF
+854 NLDDRF
-860 AQQRL
+860 TQQRL

-907 LQIAQADWT
+907 LQVAQADWT

-1022 TRDRRRGD
+1022 TLVTGAAAIQAAAASLAAANGGQVLGGAASAAGQAGPAAAIAAASTEGAAAMGSAISEATTSGGGTLASALAGVFGQGASLFGNLFSSLFGGGAAGGTGGGGGWLQLGMSAASAYFGGGFADGGRIQGPGTGTSD
-1030 SGCSRIASGSERWPG
+1030 SIPILASNDEFM
-1045 AGRRSLCSRTSR
+1045 T
-1057 SSGCYCCRVDRRR
+1057 
-1070 SRNGQR
+1070 
-1076 DQRSNHVGRWHSGER
+1076 R
-1091 AGWSVWSGCQFVRQ
+1091 AAVVRQ
-1105 PVQQPIRWRCCWRH
+1105 PGALAFLEQFNRYGMAALGAWANPVRH
-1119 WRWWWLVATGHEC
+1119 ATG
-1132 RQCVFRRWL
+1132 
-1141 RRWRAYP
+1141 
-1148 RTRHRHQRQHP
+1148 
-1159 DPGLQRRVH
+1159 GLM
-1168 DPCRRGTAARRTR
+1168 GT
-1181 VSGAVQPVWHGCPG
+1181 P
-1195 RLGEP
+1195 
-1200 SPPRYG
+1200 
-1206 RPDGDSCSGHAR
+1206 
-1218 SGPFCFAPAGAL
+1218 APAM
-1230 QELQYLGRQLDLP
+1230 P
-1243 ARRSRHGSDGGRHV
+1243 A
-1257 GRQRRRTLPG
+1257 PG
-1267 LAEQEPPGRQA
+1267 LAASRLQEPAKNLSATLKNNQNFYLVDDPSRIGDVMAGRYGDEAMVLHISRDPQKFRQL
-1278 DYLGVPWP
+1278 LGI
-1286 PNSAPPRTTRT
+1286 N

>member
-140 QSELA
+140 QAELA

-160 LDNLEKRL
+160 LDNLERRL
-168 GQARNSQLIDP
+168 GQARSARLIDP
-179 EGFATYSARLQ
+179 EGFTTYNAKLQ

-200 DAMKVAGLSAG
+200 DAMAVAGISAG
-211 QYKQAMQQ
+211 QYRQAMRQ

-234 MPVWMVAIQQ
+234 MPIWLVAIQQ
-244 GGQITDSFGGVGETF
+244 GGQIKDSFGGVGATF
-259 RALGEKIKSFFGL
+259 QALGDKIKSFFGVAS
-272 TSSVN
+272 TAS
-277 AGGILAVGEGLAA
+277 EGLGEIARGADAAA
-290 VAKEQSAVADGA
+290 VSANNAR
-302 DNVSDGFTDM
+302 
-312 ADTANTTA
+312 TAMT
-320 EAAENAKGALSGLGS
+320 GLSGAGS
-335 AGGAFAIVAAAAA
+335 AFAIVGVAAAAA
-348 AAAVALAYAYKKGS
+348 GVALAAAYEKGRS
-362 DEASELNESIILT
+362 EATELNKAIILT

-384 QLAAMAA
+384 QLSAMAA
-391 SLAKVNGTRY
+391 AIAKANGTQY
-401 EAVAALSEITST
+401 EAVAVLSEITAT

-418 EQIEQVGTT
+418 DQIELVAST
-427 AIAMQE
+427 AIAMQD

-441 TVAEFSKLADDPV
+441 TVAEFSKLAEDPV
-454 KASQQLNDRYHYLT
+454 RASQQLNEKYHYLT

-475 TALERQ
+475 TALNQQ

-486 AAQFAMDA
+486 AAQLAMDA
-494 YSQAMDERANQIVEN
+494 YGQAMDERASQIVEN

-516 WRTVGDI
+516 WKTVAGV

-538 TPEERLEQLSGP
+538 TPEERLEQLT
-550 AFKPGQAAAS
+550 KGQAFQPGRAVAS
-560 AAVFGPLGWLNEVR
+560 GAVFGPLGWFNELR
-574 KAFQRNSMSDEE
+574 KAYQRSSMSDDE

-600 EGEKAQAAR
+600 EGEKAQKAR
-609 LKAYLDSEA
+609 LERYLQDEA
-618 TRGQQSM
+618 IRGQQSM

-657 PNDERLRPENIAAA
+657 PEDERLRPENIAAA
-671 RKAIDQKYKD
+671 RRAIDEKYKD

-706 LQADYRNAEQKLQA
+706 LQADYRNAEQNLQA

-732 VAQRGELIS
+732 VARRSELIR

-747 TAAYEGEIQAL
+747 TAAYQAEIQAL
-758 EALRDKS
+758 EALRSKS
-765 STTAAQRISLD
+765 TTTAAQRISLD
-776 QKIAEA
+776 QKIADA
-782 RNNMVKAQ
+782 RSNMVKAQ
-790 KKADADLEVLQ
+790 KKSDADLEILQ
-801 LNEQERLKKQ
+801 VNEQGRLKKQ
-811 AQAVKAYSDA
+811 AQAVKAYADA

-832 GQRAAAA
+832 GERAAAA
-839 VGMGAQQRRLFDQRG
+839 VGMGAQQRRLFEQRG
-854 SLDDRF
+854 NLDDRF
-860 AQQRL
+860 TQQRL

-907 LQIAQADWT
+907 LQVAQADWT

-1022 TRDRRRGD
+1022 TLVTGAAAIQAAAASLAAANGGQVVGGAASAAGQAGPAAAIAAASTEGAAAMGSAISEATTSGGGTLASALAGVFGQGASLFGNLFSSLFGGGAAGGTGGGGGWLQLGMSAASAYFGGGFADGGRIQGPGTGTSD
-1030 SGCSRIASGSERWPG
+1030 SIPILASNDEFM
-1045 AGRRSLCSRTSR
+1045 T
-1057 SSGCYCCRVDRRR
+1057 
-1070 SRNGQR
+1070 
-1076 DQRSNHVGRWHSGER
+1076 R
-1091 AGWSVWSGCQFVRQ
+1091 AAVVRQ
-1105 PVQQPIRWRCCWRH
+1105 PGALAFLEQFNRYGMAALGAWANPVRH
-1119 WRWWWLVATGHEC
+1119 ATG
-1132 RQCVFRRWL
+1132 
-1141 RRWRAYP
+1141 
-1148 RTRHRHQRQHP
+1148 
-1159 DPGLQRRVH
+1159 GLM
-1168 DPCRRGTAARRTR
+1168 GT
-1181 VSGAVQPVWHGCPG
+1181 P
-1195 RLGEP
+1195 
-1200 SPPRYG
+1200 
-1206 RPDGDSCSGHAR
+1206 
-1218 SGPFCFAPAGAL
+1218 APAM
-1230 QELQYLGRQLDLP
+1230 P
-1243 ARRSRHGSDGGRHV
+1243 A
-1257 GRQRRRTLPG
+1257 PG
-1267 LAEQEPPGRQA
+1267 LAASRLQEPAKNLSATLKNNQNFYLVDDPSRIGDVMAGRYGDEAMVLHISRDPQKFRQL
-1278 DYLGVPWP
+1278 LGI
-1286 PNSAPPRTTRT
+1286 N

>member
-118 QIATEQRAAEAAAK
+118 QIVTEQRAAEAAAK

-140 QSELA
+140 QAELA

-160 LDNLEKRL
+160 LDNLERRL
-168 GQARNSQLIDP
+168 GQARSARLIDP
-179 EGFATYSARLQ
+179 EGFTTYNAKLQ

-200 DAMKVAGLSAG
+200 DAMAVAGISAG
-211 QYKQAMQQ
+211 QYRQAMRQ

-234 MPVWMVAIQQ
+234 MPIWLVAIQQ
-244 GGQITDSFGGVGETF
+244 GGQIKDSFGGVGATF
-259 RALGEKIKSFFGL
+259 QALGDKIKSFFGVAS
-272 TSSVN
+272 TAS
-277 AGGILAVGEGLAA
+277 EGLGEIARGADAAA
-290 VAKEQSAVADGA
+290 VSANNAR
-302 DNVSDGFTDM
+302 
-312 ADTANTTA
+312 TAMT
-320 EAAENAKGALSGLGS
+320 GLSGAGS
-335 AGGAFAIVAAAAA
+335 AFAIVGVAAAAA
-348 AAAVALAYAYKKGS
+348 GVALAAAYEKGRS
-362 DEASELNESIILT
+362 EATELNKAIILT

-384 QLAAMAA
+384 QLSAMAA
-391 SLAKVNGTRY
+391 AIAKANGTQY
-401 EAVAALSEITST
+401 EAVAVLSEITAT

-418 EQIEQVGTT
+418 DQIELVAST
-427 AIAMQE
+427 AIAMQD

-441 TVAEFSKLADDPV
+441 TVAEFSKLAEDPV
-454 KASQQLNDRYHYLT
+454 RASQQLNEKYHYLT

-475 TALERQ
+475 TALNQQ

-486 AAQFAMDA
+486 AAQLAMDA
-494 YSQAMDERANQIVEN
+494 YGQAMDERASQIVEN

-516 WRTVGDI
+516 WKTVAGV

-538 TPEERLEQLSGP
+538 TPEERLEQLT
-550 AFKPGQAAAS
+550 KGQAFQPGRAVAS
-560 AAVFGPLGWLNEVR
+560 GAVFGPLGWFNELR
-574 KAFQRNSMSDEE
+574 KAYQRSSMSDDE

-600 EGEKAQAAR
+600 EGEKAQKAR
-609 LKAYLDSEA
+609 LERYLQDEA

-657 PNDERLRPENIAAA
+657 PEDERLRPENIAAA
-671 RKAIDQKYKD
+671 RRAIDEKYKD

-706 LQADYRNAEQKLQA
+706 LQADYRNAEQNLQA

-732 VAQRGELIS
+732 VARRSELIR

-747 TAAYEGEIQAL
+747 TAAYQAEIQAL
-758 EALRDKS
+758 EALRSKS
-765 STTAAQRISLD
+765 TTTAAQRIGLD

-801 LNEQERLKKQ
+801 LNEQGRLKKQ
-811 AQAVKAYSDA
+811 TQAVKAYADA

-832 GQRAAAA
+832 GERAAAA
-839 VGMGAQQRRLFDQRG
+839 VGMGAQQRRLFEQRG
-854 SLDDRF
+854 NLDDRF
-860 AQQRL
+860 TQQRL

-892 NHAAMTEQLQRNYAA
+892 NHAAMTQQLQRNYAA
-907 LQIAQADWT
+907 LQVAQADWT

-1022 TRDRRRGD
+1022 TLVTGAAAIQAAAASLAAANGGQVVSGAASAAGQTGPAAAIAAASTEGAAAMGSAISEATTSGGGTLASALAGVFGQGASLFGNLFSSLFGGGAAGGTGGGGGWLQLGMSAASAYFGGGFADGGRIQGPGTGTSD
-1030 SGCSRIASGSERWPG
+1030 SIPILASNDEFM
-1045 AGRRSLCSRTSR
+1045 T
-1057 SSGCYCCRVDRRR
+1057 
-1070 SRNGQR
+1070 
-1076 DQRSNHVGRWHSGER
+1076 R
-1091 AGWSVWSGCQFVRQ
+1091 AAVVRQ
-1105 PVQQPIRWRCCWRH
+1105 PGALAFLEQFNRYGMAALSAWANPVRH
-1119 WRWWWLVATGHEC
+1119 ATG
-1132 RQCVFRRWL
+1132 
-1141 RRWRAYP
+1141 
-1148 RTRHRHQRQHP
+1148 
-1159 DPGLQRRVH
+1159 GLM
-1168 DPCRRGTAARRTR
+1168 GT
-1181 VSGAVQPVWHGCPG
+1181 P
-1195 RLGEP
+1195 
-1200 SPPRYG
+1200 
-1206 RPDGDSCSGHAR
+1206 
-1218 SGPFCFAPAGAL
+1218 APAM
-1230 QELQYLGRQLDLP
+1230 P
-1243 ARRSRHGSDGGRHV
+1243 A
-1257 GRQRRRTLPG
+1257 PG
-1267 LAEQEPPGRQA
+1267 LAASRLQEPAKNLSATLKNNQNFYLVDDPSRIGDVMAGRYGDEAMVLHISRDPQKFRQL
-1278 DYLGVPWP
+1278 LGI
-1286 PNSAPPRTTRT
+1286 N

>member
-1 MATGKELDL
+1 
-10 ALRIRADGNQGA
+10 
-22 QALDNINSQVEQ
+22 
-34 IGTSATATSSQLS
+34 
-47 AIGES
+47 
-52 ADQQAARLKAMV
+52 
-64 AASLQQQAAFDALA
+64 
-78 SSSDKLNTSTRAATA
+78 
-93 GWQESARAQSASMN
+93 
-107 AYHNAERARQQ
+107 
-118 QIATEQRAAEAAAK
+118 
-132 ASAEFDKQ
+132 
-140 QSELA
+140 ELA

-160 LDNLEKRL
+160 LDNLERRL
-168 GQARNSQLIDP
+168 GQARSARLIDP
-179 EGFATYSARLQ
+179 EGFTTYNAKLQ

-200 DAMKVAGLSAG
+200 DAMAVAGISAG
-211 QYKQAMQQ
+211 QYRQAMRQ

-234 MPVWMVAIQQ
+234 MPIWLVAIQQ
-244 GGQITDSFGGVGETF
+244 GGQIKDSFGGVGATF
-259 RALGEKIKSFFGL
+259 QALGDKIKSFFGVAS
-272 TSSVN
+272 TAS
-277 AGGILAVGEGLAA
+277 EGLGEIARGADAAA
-290 VAKEQSAVADGA
+290 VSANNAR
-302 DNVSDGFTDM
+302 
-312 ADTANTTA
+312 TAMT
-320 EAAENAKGALSGLGS
+320 GLSGAGS
-335 AGGAFAIVAAAAA
+335 AFAIVGVAAAAA
-348 AAAVALAYAYKKGS
+348 GVALAAAYEKGRS
-362 DEASELNESIILT
+362 EATELNKAIILT

-384 QLAAMAA
+384 QLSAMAA
-391 SLAKVNGTRY
+391 AIAKANGTQY
-401 EAVAALSEITST
+401 EAVAVLSEITAT

-418 EQIEQVGTT
+418 DQIELVAST
-427 AIAMQE
+427 AIAMQD

-441 TVAEFSKLADDPV
+441 TVAEFSKLAEDPV
-454 KASQQLNDRYHYLT
+454 RASQQLNEKYHYLT

-475 TALERQ
+475 TALNQQ

-486 AAQFAMDA
+486 AAQLAMDA
-494 YSQAMDERANQIVEN
+494 YGQAMDERASQIVEN

-516 WRTVGDI
+516 WKTVAGV

-538 TPEERLEQLSGP
+538 TPEERLEQLT
-550 AFKPGQAAAS
+550 KGQAFQPGRAVAS
-560 AAVFGPLGWLNEVR
+560 GAVFGPLGWFNELR
-574 KAFQRNSMSDEE
+574 KAYQRSSMSDDE

-600 EGEKAQAAR
+600 EGEKAQKAR
-609 LKAYLDSEA
+609 LDRYLEDEA
-618 TRGQQSM
+618 IRGQQSM
-625 DRLLETVR
+625 DKLLESVR

-657 PNDERLRPENIAAA
+657 PEDERLRPENIAAA
-671 RKAIDQKYKD
+671 RRAIDEKYKD

-706 LQADYRNAEQKLQA
+706 LQADYRNAEQSLQA

-732 VAQRGELIS
+732 VARRSELIR

-747 TAAYEGEIQAL
+747 TAAYQAEIQAL
-758 EALRDKS
+758 EALRSKS
-765 STTAAQRISLD
+765 TTTAAQRISLD
-776 QKIAEA
+776 QKIADA

-790 KKADADLEVLQ
+790 KKSDADLEILQ
-801 LNEQERLKKQ
+801 VNEQGRLKKQ
-811 AQAVKAYSDA
+811 AQAVKAYADA

-832 GQRAAAA
+832 GERAAAA
-839 VGMGAQQRRLFDQRG
+839 VGMGAQQRRLFEQRG
-854 SLDDRF
+854 NLDDRF
-860 AQQRL
+860 TQQRL

-907 LQIAQADWT
+907 LQVAQADWT

-1022 TRDRRRGD
+1022 TLVTGAAAIQAAAASLAAANGGQVVSGAASAAGQTGPAAAIAAASTEGAAAMGSAISEATTSGGGTLASALAGVFGQGASLFGNLFSSLFGGGAAGGTGGGGGWLQLGMSAASAYFGGGFADGGRIQGPGTGTSD
-1030 SGCSRIASGSERWPG
+1030 SIPILASNDEFM
-1045 AGRRSLCSRTSR
+1045 T
-1057 SSGCYCCRVDRRR
+1057 
-1070 SRNGQR
+1070 
-1076 DQRSNHVGRWHSGER
+1076 R
-1091 AGWSVWSGCQFVRQ
+1091 AAVVRQ
-1105 PVQQPIRWRCCWRH
+1105 PGALAFLEQFNRYGMAALGAWANPVRH
-1119 WRWWWLVATGHEC
+1119 ATG
-1132 RQCVFRRWL
+1132 
-1141 RRWRAYP
+1141 
-1148 RTRHRHQRQHP
+1148 
-1159 DPGLQRRVH
+1159 GLM
-1168 DPCRRGTAARRTR
+1168 GT
-1181 VSGAVQPVWHGCPG
+1181 P
-1195 RLGEP
+1195 
-1200 SPPRYG
+1200 
-1206 RPDGDSCSGHAR
+1206 
-1218 SGPFCFAPAGAL
+1218 APAM
-1230 QELQYLGRQLDLP
+1230 P
-1243 ARRSRHGSDGGRHV
+1243 A
-1257 GRQRRRTLPG
+1257 PG
-1267 LAEQEPPGRQA
+1267 LAASRLQEPAKNLSATLKNNQNFYLVDDPSRIGDVMAGRYGDEAMVLHISRDPQKFRQL
-1278 DYLGVPWP
+1278 LGI
-1286 PNSAPPRTTRT
+1286 N

>member
-1 MATGKELDL
+1 
-10 ALRIRADGNQGA
+10 
-22 QALDNINSQVEQ
+22 
-34 IGTSATATSSQLS
+34 
-47 AIGES
+47 
-52 ADQQAARLKAMV
+52 
-64 AASLQQQAAFDALA
+64 

-107 AYHNAERARQQ
+107 AYHNAERARQH

-140 QSELA
+140 QAELA

-160 LDNLEKRL
+160 LDNLERRL
-168 GQARNSQLIDP
+168 GQARSSRLIDP
-179 EGFATYSARLQ
+179 EGFTTYNAKLQ

-200 DAMKVAGLSAG
+200 DAMAVAGISAG
-211 QYKQAMQQ
+211 QYRQAMRQ

-234 MPVWMVAIQQ
+234 MPIWLVAIQQ
-244 GGQITDSFGGVGETF
+244 GGQIKDSFGGVGATF
-259 RALGEKIKSFFGL
+259 QALGDKIKSFFGIASTASEEL
-272 TSSVN
+272 
-277 AGGILAVGEGLAA
+277 GEIARGADAAA
-290 VAKEQSAVADGA
+290 VSANNAR
-302 DNVSDGFTDM
+302 
-312 ADTANTTA
+312 TAMT
-320 EAAENAKGALSGLGS
+320 GLSGAGS
-335 AGGAFAIVAAAAA
+335 AFAIVGVAAAAA
-348 AAAVALAYAYKKGS
+348 GVALAAAYEKGRS
-362 DEASELNESIILT
+362 EATELNKAIILT

-384 QLAAMAA
+384 QLSAMAA
-391 SLAKVNGTRY
+391 AIAKANGTQY
-401 EAVAALSEITST
+401 EAVAVLSEITAT

-418 EQIEQVGTT
+418 DQIELVAST
-427 AIAMQE
+427 AIAMQD

-441 TVAEFSKLADDPV
+441 TVAEFSKLAEDPV
-454 KASQQLNDRYHYLT
+454 RASQQLNEKYHYLT

-475 TALERQ
+475 TALNQQ

-486 AAQFAMDA
+486 AAQLAMDA
-494 YSQAMDERANQIVEN
+494 YGQAMDERASQIVEN

-516 WRTVGDI
+516 WKTVAGV

-538 TPEERLEQLSGP
+538 TPEERLEQLT
-550 AFKPGQAAAS
+550 KGQAFQPGRAVAS
-560 AAVFGPLGWLNEVR
+560 GAVFGPLGWFNELR
-574 KAFQRNSMSDEE
+574 KAYQRSSMSDDE

-600 EGEKAQAAR
+600 EGEKAQKAR
-609 LKAYLDSEA
+609 LDRYLEDEA
-618 TRGQQSM
+618 IRGQQSM
-625 DRLLETVR
+625 DKLLESVR

-657 PNDERLRPENIAAA
+657 PEDERLRPENIAAA
-671 RKAIDQKYKD
+671 RRAIDEKYKD

-706 LQADYRNAEQKLQA
+706 LLADYRNAEQSLQA

-732 VAQRGELIS
+732 VARRSELIR

-747 TAAYEGEIQAL
+747 TAAYQAEIQAL
-758 EALRDKS
+758 EALRSKS
-765 STTAAQRISLD
+765 TTTAAQRISLD
-776 QKIAEA
+776 QKIADA

-790 KKADADLEVLQ
+790 KKSDADLEILQ
-801 LNEQERLKKQ
+801 VNEQGRLKKQ
-811 AQAVKAYSDA
+811 AQAVKAYADA

-832 GQRAAAA
+832 GERAAAA
-839 VGMGAQQRRLFDQRG
+839 VGMGAQQRRLFEQRG
-854 SLDDRF
+854 NLDDRF
-860 AQQRL
+860 TQQRL

-907 LQIAQADWT
+907 LQVAQADWT

-1022 TRDRRRGD
+1022 TLVTGAAAIQAAAASLAAANGGQVVSGAASAAGQTGPAAAIAAASTEGAAAMGSAISEATTSGGGTLASALAGVFGQGASLFGNLFSSLFGGGAAGGTGGGGGWLQLGMSAASAYFGGGFADGGRIQGPGTGTSD
-1030 SGCSRIASGSERWPG
+1030 SIPILASNDEFM
-1045 AGRRSLCSRTSR
+1045 T
-1057 SSGCYCCRVDRRR
+1057 
-1070 SRNGQR
+1070 
-1076 DQRSNHVGRWHSGER
+1076 R
-1091 AGWSVWSGCQFVRQ
+1091 AAVVRQ
-1105 PVQQPIRWRCCWRH
+1105 PGALAFLEQFNRYGMAALGAWANPVRH
-1119 WRWWWLVATGHEC
+1119 ATG
-1132 RQCVFRRWL
+1132 
-1141 RRWRAYP
+1141 
-1148 RTRHRHQRQHP
+1148 
-1159 DPGLQRRVH
+1159 GLM
-1168 DPCRRGTAARRTR
+1168 GT
-1181 VSGAVQPVWHGCPG
+1181 P
-1195 RLGEP
+1195 
-1200 SPPRYG
+1200 
-1206 RPDGDSCSGHAR
+1206 
-1218 SGPFCFAPAGAL
+1218 APAM
-1230 QELQYLGRQLDLP
+1230 P
-1243 ARRSRHGSDGGRHV
+1243 A
-1257 GRQRRRTLPG
+1257 PG
-1267 LAEQEPPGRQA
+1267 LAGSRLQEPAKNLSATLKNNQNFYLVDDPSRIGDVMAGRYGDEAMVLHISRDPQKFRQL
-1278 DYLGVPWP
+1278 LGI
-1286 PNSAPPRTTRT
+1286 N

>member
-93 GWQESARAQSASMN
+93 GWQESAHAQSASMN

-140 QSELA
+140 QAELA

-160 LDNLEKRL
+160 LDNLERRL
-168 GQARNSQLIDP
+168 GQARSSRLIDP
-179 EGFATYSARLQ
+179 EGFTTYNAKLQ

-200 DAMKVAGLSAG
+200 DAMAVAGISAG
-211 QYKQAMQQ
+211 QYRQAMRQ

-234 MPVWMVAIQQ
+234 MPIWLVAIQQ
-244 GGQITDSFGGVGETF
+244 GGQIKDSFGGVGATF
-259 RALGEKIKSFFGL
+259 QALGDKIKSFFGIASTASEEL
-272 TSSVN
+272 
-277 AGGILAVGEGLAA
+277 GEIARGADAAA
-290 VAKEQSAVADGA
+290 VSANNAR
-302 DNVSDGFTDM
+302 
-312 ADTANTTA
+312 TAMT
-320 EAAENAKGALSGLGS
+320 GLSGAGS
-335 AGGAFAIVAAAAA
+335 AFAIVGVAAAAA
-348 AAAVALAYAYKKGS
+348 GVALAAAYEKGRS
-362 DEASELNESIILT
+362 EATELNKAIILT

-384 QLAAMAA
+384 QLSAMAA
-391 SLAKVNGTRY
+391 AIAKANGTQY
-401 EAVAALSEITST
+401 EAVAVLSEITAT

-418 EQIEQVGTT
+418 DQIELVAST
-427 AIAMQE
+427 AIAMQD

-441 TVAEFSKLADDPV
+441 TVAEFSKLAEDPV
-454 KASQQLNDRYHYLT
+454 RASQQLNEKYHYLT

-475 TALERQ
+475 TALNQQ

-486 AAQFAMDA
+486 AAQLAMDA
-494 YSQAMDERANQIVEN
+494 YGQAMDERASQIVEN

-516 WRTVGDI
+516 WKTVAGV

-538 TPEERLEQLSGP
+538 TPEERLEQLT
-550 AFKPGQAAAS
+550 KGQAFQPGRAVAS
-560 AAVFGPLGWLNEVR
+560 GAVFGPLGWFNELR
-574 KAFQRNSMSDEE
+574 KAYQRSSMSDDE

-600 EGEKAQAAR
+600 EGEKAQKAR
-609 LKAYLDSEA
+609 LDRYLEDEA
-618 TRGQQSM
+618 IRGQQSM
-625 DRLLETVR
+625 DKLLESVR

-657 PNDERLRPENIAAA
+657 PEDERLRPENIAAA
-671 RKAIDQKYKD
+671 RRAIDEKYKD

-706 LQADYRNAEQKLQA
+706 LQADYRNAEQSLQA

-732 VAQRGELIS
+732 VARRSELIR

-747 TAAYEGEIQAL
+747 TAAYQAEIQAL
-758 EALRDKS
+758 EALRSKS
-765 STTAAQRISLD
+765 TTTAAQRISLD
-776 QKIAEA
+776 QKIADA

-790 KKADADLEVLQ
+790 KKSDADLEILQ
-801 LNEQERLKKQ
+801 VNEQGRLKKQ
-811 AQAVKAYSDA
+811 AQAVKAYADA

-832 GQRAAAA
+832 GERAAAA
-839 VGMGAQQRRLFDQRG
+839 VGMGAQQRRLFEQRG
-854 SLDDRF
+854 NLDDRF
-860 AQQRL
+860 TQQRL

-907 LQIAQADWT
+907 LQVAQADWT

-1014 GALATAGG
+1014 VALATAGG
-1022 TRDRRRGD
+1022 TLVTGAAAIQAAAASLAAANGGQVLGGAASAAGQAGPAAAIAAASTEGAAAMGSAISEATTSGGGTLASALAGVFGQGASLFGNLFSSLFGGGAAGGTGGGGGWLQLGMSAASAYFGGGFADGGQVRGPGTPTSD
-1030 SGCSRIASGSERWPG
+1030 SIPAWLSDQEVVIRAAAATQPG
-1045 AGRRSLCSRTSR
+1045 MTPLLLDINKR
-1057 SSGCYCCRVDRRR
+1057 
-1070 SRNGQR
+1070 
-1076 DQRSNHVGRWHSGER
+1076 
-1091 AGWSVWSGCQFVRQ
+1091 GWAA
-1105 PVQQPIRWRCCWRH
+1105 
-1119 WRWWWLVATGHEC
+1119 L
-1132 RQCVFRRWL
+1132 
-1141 RRWRAYP
+1141 
-1148 RTRHRHQRQHP
+1148 
-1159 DPGLQRRVH
+1159 H
-1168 DPCRRGTAARRTR
+1168 DW
-1181 VSGAVQPVWHGCPG
+1181 SGAVRHATGGIASIPAPAMPAPG
-1195 RLGEP
+1195 LSASRLQEP
-1200 SPPRYG
+1200 AKNLSATLKNNQNFYLVDDPSRIGDVMAGRYG
-1206 RPDGDSCSGHAR
+1206 DEAMVLHISRDPQK
-1218 SGPFCFAPAGAL
+1218 F
-1230 QELQYLGRQLDLP
+1230 RQL
-1243 ARRSRHGSDGGRHV
+1243 
-1257 GRQRRRTLPG
+1257 
-1267 LAEQEPPGRQA
+1267 
-1278 DYLGVPWP
+1278 LGI
-1286 PNSAPPRTTRT
+1286 N

>member
-140 QSELA
+140 QAELA

-160 LDNLEKRL
+160 LDNLERRL
-168 GQARNSQLIDP
+168 GQARSARLIDP
-179 EGFATYSARLQ
+179 EGFTTYNAKLQ

-200 DAMKVAGLSAG
+200 DAMAVAGISAG
-211 QYKQAMQQ
+211 QYRQAMRQ

-234 MPVWMVAIQQ
+234 MPIWLVAIQQ
-244 GGQITDSFGGVGETF
+244 GGQIKDSFGGVGATF
-259 RALGEKIKSFFGL
+259 QALGDKIKSFFGVAS
-272 TSSVN
+272 TAS
-277 AGGILAVGEGLAA
+277 EGLSEIARGADAAA
-290 VAKEQSAVADGA
+290 VSANNAR
-302 DNVSDGFTDM
+302 
-312 ADTANTTA
+312 TAMT
-320 EAAENAKGALSGLGS
+320 GLSGAGS
-335 AGGAFAIVAAAAA
+335 AFAIVGVAAAAA
-348 AAAVALAYAYKKGS
+348 GVALAAAYEKGRS
-362 DEASELNESIILT
+362 EATELNKAIILT

-384 QLAAMAA
+384 QLSAMAA
-391 SLAKVNGTRY
+391 AIAKANGTQY
-401 EAVAALSEITST
+401 EAVAVLSEITST

-418 EQIEQVGTT
+418 DQIELVAST
-427 AIAMQE
+427 AIAMQD

-441 TVAEFSKLADDPV
+441 TVAEFSKLAEDPV
-454 KASQQLNDRYHYLT
+454 RASQQLNEKYHYLT

-475 TALERQ
+475 TALNQQ

-486 AAQFAMDA
+486 AAQLAMDA
-494 YSQAMDERANQIVEN
+494 YGQAMDERASQIVEN

-516 WRTVGDI
+516 WKTVGGV

-538 TPEERLEQLSGP
+538 TPEERLEQLT
-550 AFKPGQAAAS
+550 KGQAFQPGRAVAS
-560 AAVFGPLGWLNEVR
+560 GAVFGPLGWFNELR
-574 KAFQRNSMSDEE
+574 KAYQRSSMSDDE

-600 EGEKAQAAR
+600 EGEKAQKAR
-609 LKAYLDSEA
+609 LDRYLEDEA
-618 TRGQQSM
+618 IRGQQSM
-625 DRLLETVR
+625 DKLLESVR

-657 PNDERLRPENIAAA
+657 PEDERLRPENIAAA
-671 RKAIDQKYKD
+671 RRAIDEKYKD

-706 LQADYRNAEQKLQA
+706 LQADYRNAEQSLQA

-732 VAQRGELIS
+732 VARRSELIR

-747 TAAYEGEIQAL
+747 TAAYQAEIQAL
-758 EALRDKS
+758 EALRSKS
-765 STTAAQRISLD
+765 TTTAAQRISLD
-776 QKIAEA
+776 QKIADA
-782 RNNMVKAQ
+782 RSNMVKAQ
-790 KKADADLEVLQ
+790 KKSDADLEILQ
-801 LNEQERLKKQ
+801 VNEQGRLKKQ
-811 AQAVKAYSDA
+811 AQAVKAYADA

-832 GQRAAAA
+832 GERAAAA
-839 VGMGAQQRRLFDQRG
+839 VGMGAQQRRLFEQRG
-854 SLDDRF
+854 NLDDRF
-860 AQQRL
+860 TQQRL

-892 NHAAMTEQLQRNYAA
+892 NHVAMTEQLQRNYVA
-907 LQIAQADWT
+907 LQVAQADWT

-1022 TRDRRRGD
+1022 TLVTGAAAIQAAAASLAAANGGQVVSGAASAAGQTGPAAAIAAASTEGAAAMGSAISEATTSGGGTLASALAGVFGQGASLFGNLFSSLFGGGAAGGTGGGGGWLQLGMSAASAYFGGGFADGGRIQGPGTGTSD
-1030 SGCSRIASGSERWPG
+1030 SIPILASNDEFM
-1045 AGRRSLCSRTSR
+1045 T
-1057 SSGCYCCRVDRRR
+1057 
-1070 SRNGQR
+1070 
-1076 DQRSNHVGRWHSGER
+1076 R
-1091 AGWSVWSGCQFVRQ
+1091 AAVVRQ
-1105 PVQQPIRWRCCWRH
+1105 PGALAFLEQFNRYGMAALSAWANPVRH
-1119 WRWWWLVATGHEC
+1119 ATG
-1132 RQCVFRRWL
+1132 
-1141 RRWRAYP
+1141 
-1148 RTRHRHQRQHP
+1148 
-1159 DPGLQRRVH
+1159 GLM
-1168 DPCRRGTAARRTR
+1168 GT
-1181 VSGAVQPVWHGCPG
+1181 P
-1195 RLGEP
+1195 
-1200 SPPRYG
+1200 
-1206 RPDGDSCSGHAR
+1206 
-1218 SGPFCFAPAGAL
+1218 APAM
-1230 QELQYLGRQLDLP
+1230 P
-1243 ARRSRHGSDGGRHV
+1243 A
-1257 GRQRRRTLPG
+1257 PG
-1267 LAEQEPPGRQA
+1267 LAASRLQEPAKNLSATLKNNQNFYLVDDPSRIGDVMAGRYGDEAMVLHISRDPQKFRQL
-1278 DYLGVPWP
+1278 LGI
-1286 PNSAPPRTTRT
+1286 N

>member
-140 QSELA
+140 QAELA

-160 LDNLEKRL
+160 LDNLERRL
-168 GQARNSQLIDP
+168 GQARSSRLIDP
-179 EGFATYSARLQ
+179 EGFTTYNAKLQ

-200 DAMKVAGLSAG
+200 DAMAVAGISAG
-211 QYKQAMQQ
+211 QYRQAMRQ

-234 MPVWMVAIQQ
+234 MPIWLVAIQQ
-244 GGQITDSFGGVGETF
+244 GGQIKDSFGGVGATF
-259 RALGEKIKSFFGL
+259 QALGDKIKSFFGIASTASEEL
-272 TSSVN
+272 
-277 AGGILAVGEGLAA
+277 GEIARGADAAA
-290 VAKEQSAVADGA
+290 VSANNAR
-302 DNVSDGFTDM
+302 
-312 ADTANTTA
+312 TAMT
-320 EAAENAKGALSGLGS
+320 GLSGAGS
-335 AGGAFAIVAAAAA
+335 AFAIVGVAAAAA
-348 AAAVALAYAYKKGS
+348 GVALAAAYEKGRS
-362 DEASELNESIILT
+362 EATELNKAIILT

-384 QLAAMAA
+384 QLSAMAA
-391 SLAKVNGTRY
+391 AIAKANGTQY
-401 EAVAALSEITST
+401 EAVAVLSEITAT

-418 EQIEQVGTT
+418 DQIELVAST
-427 AIAMQE
+427 AIAMQD

-441 TVAEFSKLADDPV
+441 TVAEFSKLAEDPV
-454 KASQQLNDRYHYLT
+454 RASQQLNEKYHYLT

-475 TALERQ
+475 TALNQQ

-486 AAQFAMDA
+486 AAQLAMDA
-494 YSQAMDERANQIVEN
+494 YGQAMDERASQIVEN

-516 WRTVGDI
+516 WKTVAGV

-538 TPEERLEQLSGP
+538 TPEERLEQLT
-550 AFKPGQAAAS
+550 KGQAFQPGRAVAS
-560 AAVFGPLGWLNEVR
+560 GAVFGPLGWFNELR
-574 KAFQRNSMSDEE
+574 KAYQRSSMSDDE

-600 EGEKAQAAR
+600 EGEKAQKAR
-609 LKAYLDSEA
+609 LDRYLEDEA
-618 TRGQQSM
+618 IRGQQSM
-625 DRLLETVR
+625 DKLLESVR

-657 PNDERLRPENIAAA
+657 PEDERLRPENIAAA
-671 RKAIDQKYKD
+671 RRAIDEKYKD

-706 LQADYRNAEQKLQA
+706 LQADYRNAEQSLQA

-732 VAQRGELIS
+732 VARRSELIR

-747 TAAYEGEIQAL
+747 TAAYQAEIQAL
-758 EALRDKS
+758 EALRSKS
-765 STTAAQRISLD
+765 TTTAAQRISLD
-776 QKIAEA
+776 QKIADA

-790 KKADADLEVLQ
+790 KKSDADLEILQ
-801 LNEQERLKKQ
+801 VNEQGRLKKQ
-811 AQAVKAYSDA
+811 AQAVKAYADA

-832 GQRAAAA
+832 GERAAAA
-839 VGMGAQQRRLFDQRG
+839 VGMGAQQRRLFEQRG
-854 SLDDRF
+854 NLDDRF
-860 AQQRL
+860 TQQRL

-892 NHAAMTEQLQRNYAA
+892 NHAAMTEQLQRN
-907 LQIAQADWT
+907 
-916 NGARSAFAD
+916 
-925 YLDSARNV
+925 
-933 AGQTY
+933 
-938 DLFSNAMSGLENS
+938 
-951 VVSAVTTGKASL
+951 
-963 DDFLRTLA
+963 
-971 ADSARMATRQLG
+971 
-983 ASLLSSFGLGET
+983 
-995 KDAGSKDLAVGASA
+995 
-1009 VSASA
+1009 
-1014 GALATAGG
+1014 
-1022 TRDRRRGD
+1022 
-1030 SGCSRIASGSERWPG
+1030 
-1045 AGRRSLCSRTSR
+1045 
-1057 SSGCYCCRVDRRR
+1057 
-1070 SRNGQR
+1070 
-1076 DQRSNHVGRWHSGER
+1076 
-1091 AGWSVWSGCQFVRQ
+1091 
-1105 PVQQPIRWRCCWRH
+1105 
-1119 WRWWWLVATGHEC
+1119 
-1132 RQCVFRRWL
+1132 
-1141 RRWRAYP
+1141 
-1148 RTRHRHQRQHP
+1148 
-1159 DPGLQRRVH
+1159 
-1168 DPCRRGTAARRTR
+1168 
-1181 VSGAVQPVWHGCPG
+1181 
-1195 RLGEP
+1195 
-1200 SPPRYG
+1200 
-1206 RPDGDSCSGHAR
+1206 
-1218 SGPFCFAPAGAL
+1218 
-1230 QELQYLGRQLDLP
+1230 
-1243 ARRSRHGSDGGRHV
+1243 
-1257 GRQRRRTLPG
+1257 
-1267 LAEQEPPGRQA
+1267 
-1278 DYLGVPWP
+1278 
-1286 PNSAPPRTTRT
+1286 